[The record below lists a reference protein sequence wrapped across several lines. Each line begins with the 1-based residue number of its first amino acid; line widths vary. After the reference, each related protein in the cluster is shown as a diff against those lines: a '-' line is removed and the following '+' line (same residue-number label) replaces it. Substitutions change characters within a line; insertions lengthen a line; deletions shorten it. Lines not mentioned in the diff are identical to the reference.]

1 MRYDSIEKFNP
12 PPPQRTMNMRKH
24 TLLLFLLLMAM
35 PVLAENRS
43 FRQAREIAERHAAKN
58 GAHIG
63 QQSVKRAKVL
73 NKQQSTTSSRGYYV
87 FPHDGNCGYTIVSG
101 DDRMPEIVGYS
112 TTDTYSEENM
122 PDGMKHLMQAYEAM
136 ATALANGD
144 AKVERCLAEKEALA
158 ADSTYRQPRVEPLLA
173 DIAWGQT
180 EPYNNL
186 CPMYDGQR
194 RTVTGCVAT
203 AMAQLMMYYKYPQTL
218 KSDIP
223 AYQTSSY
230 QLDMPSVSAGERY
243 DWDNMLPQY
252 SGSAYTAAQA
262 NAVAKLMYHCG
273 LSAKADYGPS
283 TGTNCTPDVLVK
295 YWGYDPDVIK
305 QLYRENFSLR
315 RWTYILDAELRASR
329 PVLYGG
335 VSTTSGGHAFLCD
348 GTDGDG
354 LYHINWGWNGWSNG
368 YFDITILNSD
378 YSGTESTTAPAD
390 GFNYSCDMIVGI
402 MPDNGVADA
411 PLIETPLLKARENEG
426 VGCELLTT
434 ERADTSG
441 SFRLSIAAEFVNE
454 EKTAF
459 DGYAGVGLKDE
470 SGIYLPLSTSK
481 IYLEGM
487 MEDGSCYIE
496 PLTFEIDYSF
506 PKGRTRIYQIYSTD
520 GNTWQQCGNYGKLC
534 YNFYGKLFYEFD
546 ATDTT
551 LRMAEDTLSA
561 SLASVDEFVEGYD
574 ASFNLTTSTTAC
586 SEQMVMLYV
595 YGSQTPDKPS
605 EYAQSLYVNIP
616 AKGHVTRRFALRPP
630 SAGDLYVWVCDKDGR
645 ELVSAQKFEV
655 AESQAPILTLASK
668 HVNTTAGDLETEN
681 AYLWGYRTA
690 VPRVNA
696 DKAVLTYNVR
706 NDGGLCYANARLTS
720 AAFNSST
727 PDGVYSSQSKRV
739 KLSGNGAVT
748 TLTFTLP
755 LADYEDMRSLRCY
768 LTLYNSSVSAEIMD
782 LDVSEIPEVKYYM
795 VDNPNRYWIQRGSAL
810 LFYIAGAP
818 VGVHHIQASGNSL
831 TVQGGHGCMVLMSEM
846 PRKVG
851 IYNLQGQC
859 VKYVAVE
866 AGQQQNISLPSG
878 IYVVEGK
885 KVIVY

>member
-1 MRYDSIEKFNP
+1 
-12 PPPQRTMNMRKH
+12 MNMRKH

-63 QQSVKRAKVL
+63 LQSVKRAKVL

-144 AKVERCLAEKEALA
+144 AKAERCLAEKEALA

-186 CPMYDGQR
+186 CPMYDDQR

-203 AMAQLMMYYKYPQTL
+203 AMAQLMMYYQYPQTL

-223 AYQTSSY
+223 AYKTDSY
-230 QLDMPSVSAGERY
+230 QLDMPLVSAGERY

-273 LSAKADYGPS
+273 LSAKADHGPS
-283 TGTNCTPDVLVK
+283 TGAWCTPYVLVK

-305 QLYRENFSLR
+305 HLYREKFSLR
-315 RWTYILDAELRASR
+315 EWTAILDAELQASR
-329 PVLYGG
+329 PVYYTGC
-335 VSTTSGGHAFLCD
+335 STTSGGHAFLCD
-348 GTDGDG
+348 GADGNG
-354 LYHINWGWNGWSNG
+354 LYHINWGWSGWSNG
-368 YFDITILNSD
+368 YFDITVLNSD
-378 YSGTESTTAPAD
+378 YSGAESATAPAD
-390 GFNYSCDMIVGI
+390 GYNNTCKMIVGI

-411 PLIETPLLKARENEG
+411 PLIVTPLLTADENEW
-426 VGCELLTT
+426 VGCDLLTA
-434 ERADTSG
+434 ERADANGT
-441 SFRLSIAAEFVNE
+441 FRISIAAEFGNC

-481 IYLEGM
+481 IYLGGM
-487 MEDGSCYIE
+487 GEYGSYYSE
-496 PLTFEIDYSF
+496 PLRFKIDYSF
-506 PKGRTRIYQIYSTD
+506 PEGRTRIYQIYSTD
-520 GNTWQQCGNYGKLC
+520 GETWQQCGNSDKLC
-534 YNFYGKLFYEFD
+534 YEFD

-551 LRMAEDTLSA
+551 LRMVEDTLSA
-561 SLASVDEFVEGYD
+561 SLASVDEFVEGYG
-574 ASFNLTTSTTAC
+574 ASFNLTASTTAC
-586 SEQMVMLYV
+586 SEQNVMLYV
-595 YGSQTPDKPS
+595 YGSQTPEKPS

-616 AKGHVTRRFALRPP
+616 AKGHVIRRFALRPP
-630 SAGDLYVWVCDKDGR
+630 SAGDLYVWVCDEDGR

-655 AESQAPILTLASK
+655 AENQTPMLTLASK

-696 DKAVLTYNVR
+696 DEAVLTYNVR
-706 NDGGLCYANARLTS
+706 NDGGLCYANACLMS
-720 AAFNSST
+720 FAFNSST
-727 PDGVYSSQSKRV
+727 PDGVFSSQSKRV

-748 TLTFTLP
+748 TLTFTQP
-755 LADYEDMRSLRCY
+755 LADYEDLRSLSCD
-768 LTLYNSSVSAEIMD
+768 LTLYDSSESTEIMDLD
-782 LDVSEIPEVKYYM
+782 LDVSEIPEVKYYI
-795 VDNPNRYWIQRGSAL
+795 VDNSNRYWVQRGSTL
-810 LFYIAGAP
+810 IFYIAGAP
-818 VGVHHIQASGNSL
+818 VGVHHIQVSGNSL
-831 TVQGGHGCMVLMSEM
+831 TVQGGPGCMTLMSEM
-846 PRKVG
+846 PRQVG

-859 VKYVAVE
+859 IKYVAVE

>member
-1 MRYDSIEKFNP
+1 
-12 PPPQRTMNMRKH
+12 MRKH

-158 ADSTYRQPRVEPLLA
+158 ADSTYRQPRVAPLLA
-173 DIAWGQT
+173 DIVWGQT

-186 CPMYDGQR
+186 CPMYDDQR
-194 RTVTGCVAT
+194 RTLNGCVPT
-203 AMAQLMMYYKYPQTL
+203 AMAQLMMYYQYPQTL

-230 QLDMPSVSAGERY
+230 QLNMPSVAAGERY

-252 SGSAYTAAQA
+252 SGSAYTAEQA

-273 LSAKADYGPS
+273 LSVEADYGPS
-283 TGTNCTPDVLVK
+283 STSALCTPNVLVK

-305 QLYRENFSLR
+305 FLYRKNFSLR
-315 RWTYILDAELRASR
+315 EWTAILDAELQASR
-329 PVLYGG
+329 PVYYSGF
-335 VSTTSGGHAFLCD
+335 STTSGGHAFLCD
-348 GTDGDG
+348 GADGDG
-354 LYHINWGWNGWSNG
+354 LYHINWGWSGWSNG
-368 YFDITILNSD
+368 YFDITVLNSD
-378 YSGTESTTAPAD
+378 YSGTESATAPAD
-390 GFNYSCDMIVGI
+390 GYNYSCNMIVGI

-411 PLIETPLLKARENEG
+411 PLIVTPLLTAIENEE

-441 SFRLSIAAEFVNE
+441 SFKLRINAEFGNVE
-454 EKTAF
+454 ETAF
-459 DGYAGVGLKDE
+459 EGYAGVCLEDE
-470 SGIYLPLSTSK
+470 KGTCTLMDARE

-487 MEDGSCYIE
+487 EENGGYYFW

-506 PKGRTRIYQIYSTD
+506 PTGRSRIYQIYSTD
-520 GNTWQQCGNYGKLC
+520 GETWQQCGNS
-534 YNFYGKLFYEFD
+534 GKLFYEFD

-551 LRMAEDTLSA
+551 LRMVEDTLSA

-586 SEQMVMLYV
+586 REQNVMLYV

-605 EYAQSLYVNIP
+605 ECAQTLYVNIP

-630 SAGDLYVWVCDKDGR
+630 SAGDLYVWVCDEDGH
-645 ELVSAQKFEV
+645 ELVSAQKFVV

-668 HVNTTAGDLETEN
+668 HVNTTAGDLETKN

-696 DKAVLTYNVR
+696 DEAVLTYNVR

-782 LDVSEIPEVKYYM
+782 LAVSEIPEVKYYM
-795 VDNPNRYWIQRGSAL
+795 VDNPNRYWIQRSSSL
-810 LFYIAGAP
+810 IFYIAGAP
-818 VGVHHIQASGNSL
+818 VGVHHIQVSGNSL
-831 TVQGGHGCMVLMSEM
+831 TLQGGHGCMTLMSEM
-846 PRKVG
+846 PRLVG

-859 VKYVAVE
+859 IKYVAVE

>member
-1 MRYDSIEKFNP
+1 
-12 PPPQRTMNMRKH
+12 MNMRKH

-63 QQSVKRAKVL
+63 LQSVKRAKVL

-136 ATALANGD
+136 ATALAKGD
-144 AKVERCLAEKEALA
+144 AKAERCLAEKEALA
-158 ADSTYRQPRVEPLLA
+158 ADSTYRQPRVAPLLA
-173 DIAWGQT
+173 DVAWGQSK
-180 EPYNNL
+180 PYNNL

-223 AYQTSSY
+223 AYQTKSY

-252 SGSAYTAAQA
+252 SGSAYTAEQA

-273 LSAKADYGPS
+273 LSFEADYGPS
-283 TGTNCTPDVLVK
+283 STSAWCRPNVLVK
-295 YWGYDPDVIK
+295 YWGYDPDVIRP
-305 QLYRENFSLR
+305 LYREKFSLR
-315 RWTYILDAELRASR
+315 EWTAILDAELQALR
-329 PVLYGG
+329 PVYYRGC
-335 VSTTSGGHAFLCD
+335 STTSGSHAFLCD
-348 GTDGDG
+348 GADGNG
-354 LYHINWGWNGWSNG
+354 LYHINWGWSGWSNG
-368 YFDITILNSD
+368 YFDITVLNSD
-378 YSGTESTTAPAD
+378 YSGAESATAPAD
-390 GFNYSCDMIVGI
+390 GFNYTCSMIVGI

-411 PLIETPLLKARENEG
+411 PLIVTPLLTAAKNEW
-426 VGCELLTT
+426 VGCDLLTT
-434 ERADTSG
+434 ERADANW
-441 SFRLSIAAEFVNE
+441 SFRLSIAAEFANYE
-454 EKTAF
+454 RTAF

-481 IYLEGM
+481 IYLEGR
-487 MEDGSCYIE
+487 EENGSYYA

-520 GNTWQQCGNYGKLC
+520 GNTWQQCGNS
-534 YNFYGKLFYEFD
+534 GKLFYEFD

-551 LRMAEDTLSA
+551 LRMVEDTLAA

-574 ASFNLTTSTTAC
+574 ASFNLTASTTAC
-586 SEQMVMLYV
+586 SEQNVMLYV
-595 YGSQTPDKPS
+595 YGGQTPDKPS
-605 EYAQSLYVNIP
+605 EYAQCLYVNIP

-630 SAGDLYVWVCDKDGR
+630 SAGDLYVWVCDEDGR

-668 HVNTTAGDLETEN
+668 HVNTTVGDLETEN
-681 AYLWGYRTA
+681 AYLWGYRAA

-696 DKAVLTYNVR
+696 DEAVLTYNVR

-720 AAFNSST
+720 VAFNSST
-727 PDGVYSSQSKRV
+727 PGGVYSSQSKRV

-755 LADYEDMRSLRCY
+755 LADYEDLRSRRCY
-768 LTLYNSSVSAEIMD
+768 LTLYNSSESAEIMD

-795 VDNPNRYWIQRGSAL
+795 VDNPNRYWVQRSSAL
-810 LFYIAGAP
+810 IFYIAGTP
-818 VGVHHIQASGNSL
+818 VGVHHIHASGNSL
-831 TVQGGHGCMVLMSEM
+831 TVQGGHGCMMLMSEM
-846 PRKVG
+846 PRQVG

-859 VKYVAVE
+859 VKHVAVE

>member
-1 MRYDSIEKFNP
+1 MR
-12 PPPQRTMNMRKH
+12 TH

-43 FRQAREIAERHAAKN
+43 FRQAREIAEKHAAKN

-63 QQSVKRAKVL
+63 LQSVKRAKVL

-122 PDGMKHLMQAYEAM
+122 PDGMKYLMQAYEAM

-144 AKVERCLAEKEALA
+144 AKAERCLAEKEALA
-158 ADSTYRQPRVEPLLA
+158 ADSTYRQPRVAPLLA

-186 CPMYDGQR
+186 CPMYDDQR
-194 RTVTGCVAT
+194 RTLNGCVPT
-203 AMAQLMMYYKYPQTL
+203 AMAQLMMYYQYPQTL
-218 KSDIP
+218 QSDIP
-223 AYQTSSY
+223 AYQTQSY
-230 QLDMPSVSAGERY
+230 QLNMPSVSAGERY

-273 LSAKADYGPS
+273 LSVKADYGPS
-283 TGTNCTPDVLVK
+283 STSALCTPSVLVK

-305 QLYRENFSLR
+305 LLYRENFSLR
-315 RWTYILDAELRASR
+315 EWTAILDAELQASR
-329 PVLYGG
+329 PVYYSG
-335 VSTTSGGHAFLCD
+335 VPFTSVGHAFLCD
-348 GTDGDG
+348 GADGDG
-354 LYHINWGWNGWSNG
+354 LYHINWGWSGWSNG
-368 YFDITILNSD
+368 YFDITVLNSD
-378 YSGTESTTAPAD
+378 YSGTESATAPAD
-390 GFNYSCDMIVGI
+390 GYNYSCNMIVGI

-411 PLIETPLLKARENEG
+411 PLIVTPLLTAIENEE

-441 SFRLSIAAEFVNE
+441 SFKLRINAEFGNVE
-454 EKTAF
+454 ETAF
-459 DGYAGVGLKDE
+459 EGYAGVCLEDE
-470 SGIYLPLSTSK
+470 KGTCTLLDARE

-487 MEDGSCYIE
+487 EENGGYYFW

-506 PKGRTRIYQIYSTD
+506 PTGRSRIYQIYSTD
-520 GNTWQQCGNYGKLC
+520 GETWQQCGNS
-534 YNFYGKLFYEFD
+534 GKLFYEFD

-551 LRMAEDTLSA
+551 LRMVEDTLSA

-586 SEQMVMLYV
+586 REQNVMLYV

-605 EYAQSLYVNIP
+605 ECAQTLYVNIP

-630 SAGDLYVWVCDKDGR
+630 SAGYLYVWVCDKDGR

-655 AESQAPILTLASK
+655 AESQTPILTLASK
-668 HVNTTAGDLETEN
+668 HVNTTAGDLETKN

-706 NDGGLCYANARLTS
+706 NDGGLCYANARLIS
-720 AAFNSST
+720 VAFNSST
-727 PDGVYSSQSKRV
+727 PDGVYSSKSKRV

-755 LADYEDMRSLRCY
+755 LADYEDLRSLRCY
-768 LTLYNSSVSAEIMD
+768 LTLYNSSESSEIMD

-795 VDNPNRYWIQRGSAL
+795 IDSPNRYWIQRGPAL
-810 LFYIAGAP
+810 IFYIAGAP
-818 VGVHHIQASGNSL
+818 VGVHHIQTSGNSL

-859 VKYVAVE
+859 VKYVAVG

>member
-1 MRYDSIEKFNP
+1 
-12 PPPQRTMNMRKH
+12 MNMRKH

-63 QQSVKRAKVL
+63 LQSVKRAKVL

-144 AKVERCLAEKEALA
+144 AKAERCLAEKEALA
-158 ADSTYRQPRVEPLLA
+158 ADSTYRQPRVAPLLA
-173 DIAWGQT
+173 DVAWGQS

-223 AYQTSSY
+223 AYQTKSY

-252 SGSAYTAAQA
+252 SGSAYTAEQA

-273 LSAKADYGPS
+273 LSFEADYGPS
-283 TGTNCTPDVLVK
+283 STSAWCRPNVLVK
-295 YWGYDPDVIK
+295 YWGYDPDVIRP
-305 QLYRENFSLR
+305 LYREKFSLR
-315 RWTYILDAELRASR
+315 EWTAILDAELQALR
-329 PVLYGG
+329 PVYYRGC
-335 VSTTSGGHAFLCD
+335 STTSGSHAFLCD
-348 GTDGDG
+348 GADGNG
-354 LYHINWGWNGWSNG
+354 LYHINWGWSGWSNG
-368 YFDITILNSD
+368 YFDITVLNSD
-378 YSGTESTTAPAD
+378 YSGAESATAPAD
-390 GFNYSCDMIVGI
+390 GFNYTCSMIVGI

-411 PLIETPLLKARENEG
+411 PLIVTPLLTAAKNEW
-426 VGCELLTT
+426 VGCDLLTT
-434 ERADTSG
+434 ERADANW
-441 SFRLSIAAEFVNE
+441 SFRLSIAAEFANYE
-454 EKTAF
+454 RTAF

-481 IYLEGM
+481 IYLGGM
-487 MEDGSCYIE
+487 GENGSYYSE
-496 PLTFEIDYSF
+496 PLRFKINYSF
-506 PKGRTRIYQIYSTD
+506 PEGRTRIYQIYSTD
-520 GNTWQQCGNYGKLC
+520 GNTWQQCGNSD
-534 YNFYGKLFYEFD
+534 KLFYEFD

-551 LRMAEDTLSA
+551 LRMVEDTLAA
-561 SLASVDEFVEGYD
+561 SLASVDEFVEGYG
-574 ASFNLTTSTTAC
+574 ASFNLTASTTAC
-586 SEQMVMLYV
+586 REQNVMLYV

-605 EYAQSLYVNIP
+605 ECAQPLYVNIP

-630 SAGDLYVWVCDKDGR
+630 SAGDLYVWVCDEDGR

-655 AESQAPILTLASK
+655 AESQTPMLTLASK

-696 DKAVLTYNVR
+696 DKAVLAYNVR
-706 NDGGLCYANARLTS
+706 NDGGLCYANACLTS
-720 AAFNSST
+720 FAFNSST
-727 PDGVYSSQSKRV
+727 PDGVFSSQSKRV

-755 LADYEDMRSLRCY
+755 LADYEDLRSLSCD
-768 LTLYNSSVSAEIMD
+768 LTLYDSSESTEIMDLD
-782 LDVSEIPEVKYYM
+782 LDVSEIPEVKYYI
-795 VDNPNRYWIQRGSAL
+795 VDNSNRYWVQRGSTL
-810 LFYIAGAP
+810 IFYIAGAP
-818 VGVHHIQASGNSL
+818 VGVHHIQVSGNSL
-831 TVQGGHGCMVLMSEM
+831 TVQGGHGCMMLMSEM
-846 PRKVG
+846 PRQVG

-859 VKYVAVE
+859 IKHVAVE

>member
-1 MRYDSIEKFNP
+1 
-12 PPPQRTMNMRKH
+12 MNMRKH

-63 QQSVKRAKVL
+63 LQSVKRAKVL

-136 ATALANGD
+136 AAALANGD
-144 AKVERCLAEKEALA
+144 AKAERCLAEKEALA
-158 ADSTYRQPRVEPLLA
+158 ADSTYRQPRVAPLLA
-173 DIAWGQT
+173 DVAWGQT

-203 AMAQLMMYYKYPQTL
+203 AMAQLMMYYQYPQTL

-230 QLDMPSVSAGERY
+230 QLNMPLVSAGERY

-273 LSAKADYGPS
+273 LSAKADHGPS
-283 TGTNCTPDVLVK
+283 TGAWCTPYVLVK

-305 QLYRENFSLR
+305 HLYREKFSLR
-315 RWTYILDAELRASR
+315 EWTAILDAELQASR
-329 PVLYGG
+329 PVYYTGC
-335 VSTTSGGHAFLCD
+335 STTSGGHAFLCD
-348 GTDGDG
+348 GADGNG
-354 LYHINWGWNGWSNG
+354 LYHINWGWSGWNNG
-368 YFDITILNSD
+368 YFDITVLNSD
-378 YSGTESTTAPAD
+378 YSGAESATAPAD
-390 GFNYSCDMIVGI
+390 GYNYTCKMIVGI

-411 PLIETPLLKARENEG
+411 PLIVTPLLTADENEW
-426 VGCELLTT
+426 VGCDLLTT
-434 ERADTSG
+434 ERADANGT
-441 SFRLSIAAEFVNE
+441 FRLSIAAEFGNY

-481 IYLEGM
+481 IYLGGM
-487 MEDGSCYIE
+487 GEYGSYYSE
-496 PLTFEIDYSF
+496 PLRFKIDYSF
-506 PKGRTRIYQIYSTD
+506 PEGRTRIYQIYSTD
-520 GNTWQQCGNYGKLC
+520 GETWQQCGNSDKLC
-534 YNFYGKLFYEFD
+534 YEFD

-551 LRMAEDTLSA
+551 LRMVEDTLSA
-561 SLASVDEFVEGYD
+561 SLASVDEFVEGYG
-574 ASFNLTTSTTAC
+574 ASFNLTASTTAC
-586 SEQMVMLYV
+586 SEQDVMLYV
-595 YGSQTPDKPS
+595 YGSQTPEKPS

-630 SAGDLYVWVCDKDGR
+630 SAGDLYVWVCDEDGR

-655 AESQAPILTLASK
+655 AESQTPMLTLASK

-696 DKAVLTYNVR
+696 DKAVLAYNVR
-706 NDGGLCYANARLTS
+706 NDGGLCYANALLAS
-720 AAFNSST
+720 FAFNSST
-727 PDGVYSSQSKRV
+727 PDGVFSSQSKRV

-755 LADYEDMRSLRCY
+755 LADYEDLRSLSCD
-768 LTLYNSSVSAEIMD
+768 LTLYDSSESTEIMD
-782 LDVSEIPEVKYYM
+782 LDVSEIEIPEVKYYI
-795 VDNPNRYWIQRGSAL
+795 VDNSNRYWVQRGSTL
-810 LFYIAGAP
+810 IFYIAGAP
-818 VGVHHIQASGNSL
+818 VGVHHIQVSGNSL
-831 TVQGGHGCMVLMSEM
+831 TVQGGPGCVALMSEM
-846 PRKVG
+846 PRQVG

-859 VKYVAVE
+859 IKYVAVE
-866 AGQQQNISLPSG
+866 AGQQQDISLPSG

>member
-1 MRYDSIEKFNP
+1 
-12 PPPQRTMNMRKH
+12 MNMRKH

-63 QQSVKRAKVL
+63 QQSVKRAKAL
-73 NKQQSTTSSRGYYV
+73 NKQQSTTNSRGYYV

-122 PDGMKHLMQAYEAM
+122 PDGMKHLMQVYEAM

-144 AKVERCLAEKEALA
+144 AKVERCLAEKKALA
-158 ADSTYRQPRVEPLLA
+158 ADSTYQQPRVAPLLA
-173 DIAWGQT
+173 DVAWNQT

-186 CPMYDGQR
+186 CPMYDDQR
-194 RTVTGCVAT
+194 RTLNGCVPT
-203 AMAQLMMYYKYPQTL
+203 AMAQLMMYYQYPQTL
-218 KSDIP
+218 QSDIP
-223 AYQTSSY
+223 AYQTQSY
-230 QLDMPSVSAGERY
+230 QLNMPSVSAGERY

-273 LSAKADYGPS
+273 LSVKADYGPS
-283 TGTNCTPDVLVK
+283 STSALCTPNVLVK

-305 QLYRENFSLR
+305 FLFRENFSLR
-315 RWTYILDAELRASR
+315 EWTAILDAELQASR
-329 PVLYGG
+329 PVYYSG
-335 VSTTSGGHAFLCD
+335 VPFTSVGHAFLCD
-348 GTDGDG
+348 GADGDG
-354 LYHINWGWNGWSNG
+354 LYHINWGWSGWSNG
-368 YFDITILNSD
+368 YFDITVLNSD
-378 YSGTESTTAPAD
+378 YSGTESATAPAD
-390 GFNYSCDMIVGI
+390 GYNYTCNMIVGI

-411 PLIETPLLKARENEG
+411 PLIVTPLLTAIENEE

-441 SFRLSIAAEFVNE
+441 SFKLRINAEFGNVE
-454 EKTAF
+454 ETAF
-459 DGYAGVGLKDE
+459 EGYAGVCLEDE
-470 SGIYLPLSTSK
+470 KGTCTLLDARE

-487 MEDGSCYIE
+487 EENGGYYLW

-506 PKGRTRIYQIYSTD
+506 PTGRSRIYQIYSTD
-520 GNTWQQCGNYGKLC
+520 GETWQQCGNS
-534 YNFYGKLFYEFD
+534 GKLFYEFD

-551 LRMAEDTLSA
+551 LRMVEDTLSA

-586 SEQMVMLYV
+586 REQNVMLYV

-605 EYAQSLYVNIP
+605 ECAQTLYVNIP

-630 SAGDLYVWVCDKDGR
+630 SAGDLYVWVCDEDGH
-645 ELVSAQKFEV
+645 ELVSAQKFVV

-668 HVNTTAGDLETEN
+668 HVNTTAGDLETKN

-727 PDGVYSSQSKRV
+727 PDGVFSSQSKRV

-795 VDNPNRYWIQRGSAL
+795 VDIPNQYWIQRGPAL
-810 LFYIAGAP
+810 IFYIAGNP
-818 VGVHHIQASGNSL
+818 VGVHHIQTSGNSL
-831 TVQGGHGCMVLMSEM
+831 TVQGGHGCMTLMSEM
-846 PRKVG
+846 PQQVG

-866 AGQQQNISLPSG
+866 AGQQQNINLPSG

>member
-1 MRYDSIEKFNP
+1 
-12 PPPQRTMNMRKH
+12 MNMRKH

-144 AKVERCLAEKEALA
+144 AKAERCLAEKEALA
-158 ADSTYRQPRVEPLLA
+158 ADSTYRQPRVAPLLA
-173 DIAWGQT
+173 DVVWGQT

-186 CPMYDGQR
+186 CPMYDAQR
-194 RTVTGCVAT
+194 RTLNGCVPT
-203 AMAQLMMYYKYPQTL
+203 AMAQLMMYYQYPQTL
-218 KSDIP
+218 QSDIP
-223 AYQTSSY
+223 AYQTQSY
-230 QLDMPSVSAGERY
+230 QLNMPSVSAGERY
-243 DWDNMLPQY
+243 DWNNMLPQY

-273 LSAKADYGPS
+273 LSVKADYGPS
-283 TGTNCTPDVLVK
+283 STSALCTPSVLVK

-305 QLYRENFSLR
+305 LLYRENFSLR
-315 RWTYILDAELRASR
+315 EWTAILDAELQASR
-329 PVLYGG
+329 PVYYSG
-335 VSTTSGGHAFLCD
+335 VPFTSVGHAFLCD
-348 GTDGDG
+348 GADGDG
-354 LYHINWGWNGWSNG
+354 LYHINWGWSGWSNG
-368 YFDITILNSD
+368 YFDITVLNSD
-378 YSGTESTTAPAD
+378 YSGTESATAPAD
-390 GFNYSCDMIVGI
+390 GYNYSCNMIVGI

-411 PLIETPLLKARENEG
+411 PLIVTPLLTAIENEE

-441 SFRLSIAAEFVNE
+441 SFKLRINAEFGNVE
-454 EKTAF
+454 ETAF
-459 DGYAGVGLKDE
+459 EGYAGVCLEDE
-470 SGIYLPLSTSK
+470 KGTCTLLDARE

-487 MEDGSCYIE
+487 EENGGYYFW

-506 PKGRTRIYQIYSTD
+506 PTGRSRIYQIYSTD
-520 GNTWQQCGNYGKLC
+520 GETWQQCGNS
-534 YNFYGKLFYEFD
+534 GKLFYEFD

-551 LRMAEDTLSA
+551 LRMVEDTLSA

-586 SEQMVMLYV
+586 REQNVMLYV

-605 EYAQSLYVNIP
+605 ECAQTLYVNIP
-616 AKGHVTRRFALRPP
+616 AKGHVARRFALRPP

-668 HVNTTAGDLETEN
+668 HVNTTAGDLETKN

-696 DKAVLTYNVR
+696 DEAVLTYNVR

-720 AAFNSST
+720 TAFNSST

-795 VDNPNRYWIQRGSAL
+795 VDIPNRYWLQKSSGFM
-810 LFYIAGAP
+810 FYIAGAP
-818 VGVHHIQASGNSL
+818 VGVHHIQVKDNGL
-831 TVQGGHGCMVLMSEM
+831 TVQGGHGCMMLMSEM

-859 VKYVAVE
+859 IKHVAVE

>member
-1 MRYDSIEKFNP
+1 
-12 PPPQRTMNMRKH
+12 MNMRKH

-63 QQSVKRAKVL
+63 LQSVKRAKVL

-144 AKVERCLAEKEALA
+144 AKAERCLAEKEALA
-158 ADSTYRQPRVEPLLA
+158 ADSTYRQPRVAPLLA
-173 DIAWGQT
+173 DVAWGQS

-223 AYQTSSY
+223 AYQTKSY

-273 LSAKADYGPS
+273 LSFEADYGPS
-283 TGTNCTPDVLVK
+283 TSAWCRPNVLVK
-295 YWGYDPDVIK
+295 YWGYDPDVIRP
-305 QLYRENFSLR
+305 LYRENFSLR
-315 RWTYILDAELRASR
+315 EWTAILDAELQALR
-329 PVLYGG
+329 PVYYRGC
-335 VSTTSGGHAFLCD
+335 STTSGSHAFLCD
-348 GTDGDG
+348 GADGNG
-354 LYHINWGWNGWSNG
+354 LYHINWGWSGWSNG
-368 YFDITILNSD
+368 YFDITVLNSD
-378 YSGTESTTAPAD
+378 YSGAESATAPAD
-390 GFNYSCDMIVGI
+390 GFNYTCSMIVGI

-411 PLIETPLLKARENEG
+411 PLIVTPLLTADKNEW
-426 VGCELLTT
+426 VGCDLLTT
-434 ERADTSG
+434 ERADANW
-441 SFRLSIAAEFVNE
+441 SFRLSIAAEFANYE
-454 EKTAF
+454 RTAF

-481 IYLEGM
+481 IYLGGM
-487 MEDGSCYIE
+487 GENGSYYSE
-496 PLTFEIDYSF
+496 PLRFKINYSF
-506 PKGRTRIYQIYSTD
+506 PEGRTRIYQIYSTD
-520 GNTWQQCGNYGKLC
+520 GNTWQQCGNSD
-534 YNFYGKLFYEFD
+534 KLFYEFD

-551 LRMAEDTLSA
+551 LRMVEDTLAA
-561 SLASVDEFVEGYD
+561 SLASVDEFVEGCD
-574 ASFNLTTSTTAC
+574 ASFNLTAGTTAC
-586 SEQMVMLYV
+586 REQMVMLYV

-605 EYAQSLYVNIP
+605 ECAHPLYVNIP

-630 SAGDLYVWVCDKDGR
+630 SAGDLYVWVCDEDGR

-655 AESQAPILTLASK
+655 AESQTPILTLASK

-706 NDGGLCYANARLTS
+706 NDGGLCYANALLVS
-720 AAFNSST
+720 VAFNSST
-727 PDGVYSSQSKRV
+727 PDGVISSQSKRV

-755 LADYEDMRSLRCY
+755 LADYEDLRSLSCY
-768 LTLYNSSVSAEIMD
+768 LTLYNSSESAEIMD

-795 VDNPNRYWIQRGSAL
+795 VDSPNWYWLQKSSDFM
-810 LFYIAGAP
+810 FYIAGAP
-818 VGVHHIQASGNSL
+818 VGVHHIQVKDNGL
-831 TVQGGHGCMVLMSEM
+831 TVQGGHGCMMLMSEM
-846 PRKVG
+846 PRQVG

-859 VKYVAVE
+859 IKYVAVE

>member
-1 MRYDSIEKFNP
+1 
-12 PPPQRTMNMRKH
+12 MNMRKH

-58 GAHIG
+58 GVHIG
-63 QQSVKRAKVL
+63 LQSVKRAKVL

-144 AKVERCLAEKEALA
+144 AKAERCLAEKEALA
-158 ADSTYRQPRVEPLLA
+158 ADSTYRQPRVAPLLA

-230 QLDMPSVSAGERY
+230 QLDMPLVSAGERY

-273 LSAKADYGPS
+273 LSAKADHGPS
-283 TGTNCTPDVLVK
+283 TGAWCTPYVLVK

-305 QLYRENFSLR
+305 HLYREKFSLR
-315 RWTYILDAELRASR
+315 EWTAILDAELQASR
-329 PVLYGG
+329 PVYYTGC
-335 VSTTSGGHAFLCD
+335 STTSGGHAFLCD
-348 GTDGDG
+348 GADGNG
-354 LYHINWGWNGWSNG
+354 LYHINWGWSGWNNG
-368 YFDITILNSD
+368 YFDITVLNSD
-378 YSGTESTTAPAD
+378 YSGAESATAPAD
-390 GFNYSCDMIVGI
+390 GYNYTCKMIVGI

-411 PLIETPLLKARENEG
+411 PLIVTPLLTADENEW
-426 VGCELLTT
+426 VGCDLLTT
-434 ERADTSG
+434 ERADANGT
-441 SFRLSIAAEFVNE
+441 FRLSIAAEFGNY

-481 IYLEGM
+481 IYLGGM
-487 MEDGSCYIE
+487 GEYGSYYSE
-496 PLTFEIDYSF
+496 PLRFKIDYSF
-506 PKGRTRIYQIYSTD
+506 PEGRTRIYQIYSTD
-520 GNTWQQCGNYGKLC
+520 GETWQQCGNSDKLC
-534 YNFYGKLFYEFD
+534 YEFD

-551 LRMAEDTLSA
+551 LRMVEDTLSA
-561 SLASVDEFVEGYD
+561 SLASVDEFVEGYG
-574 ASFNLTTSTTAC
+574 ASFNLTASTTAC
-586 SEQMVMLYV
+586 SEQDVMLYV
-595 YGSQTPDKPS
+595 YGSQTPEKPS
-605 EYAQSLYVNIP
+605 EYAQSLHVNIP

-630 SAGDLYVWVCDKDGR
+630 SAGDLYVWVCDEDGR

-655 AESQAPILTLASK
+655 AESQTPILTLASK

-706 NDGGLCYANARLTS
+706 NDGGLCYANARLMS
-720 AAFNSST
+720 VAFNSST

-755 LADYEDMRSLRCY
+755 LADYEDMRSLSCG
-768 LTLYNSSVSAEIMD
+768 LTLYNSSESAEIMD
-782 LDVSEIPEVKYYM
+782 LDVSEIPKVKYYM
-795 VDNPNRYWIQRGSAL
+795 VDNPNRYWLQNSSGFM
-810 LFYIAGAP
+810 FYIAGAP
-818 VGVHHIQASGNSL
+818 VGVHHIQVKDNGL
-831 TVQGGHGCMVLMSEM
+831 TVQGGHGCMMLMSEM

-859 VKYVAVE
+859 IQYVAVE
-866 AGQQQNISLPSG
+866 AGQQQNINLPSG

>member
-1 MRYDSIEKFNP
+1 
-12 PPPQRTMNMRKH
+12 
-24 TLLLFLLLMAM
+24 
-35 PVLAENRS
+35 
-43 FRQAREIAERHAAKN
+43 
-58 GAHIG
+58 
-63 QQSVKRAKVL
+63 
-73 NKQQSTTSSRGYYV
+73 
-87 FPHDGNCGYTIVSG
+87 
-101 DDRMPEIVGYS
+101 
-112 TTDTYSEENM
+112 
-122 PDGMKHLMQAYEAM
+122 
-136 ATALANGD
+136 
-144 AKVERCLAEKEALA
+144 
-158 ADSTYRQPRVEPLLA
+158 
-173 DIAWGQT
+173 
-180 EPYNNL
+180 
-186 CPMYDGQR
+186 
-194 RTVTGCVAT
+194 
-203 AMAQLMMYYKYPQTL
+203 
-218 KSDIP
+218 
-223 AYQTSSY
+223 
-230 QLDMPSVSAGERY
+230 MPSVSAGERY

-273 LSAKADYGPS
+273 LSVKADYGPS
-283 TGTNCTPDVLVK
+283 STSALCTPNVLVK

-305 QLYRENFSLR
+305 FLFRENFSLR
-315 RWTYILDAELRASR
+315 EWTAILDAELQASR
-329 PVLYGG
+329 PVYYSG
-335 VSTTSGGHAFLCD
+335 VPFTSVGHAFLCD
-348 GTDGDG
+348 GADGDG
-354 LYHINWGWNGWSNG
+354 LYHINWGWSGWSNG
-368 YFDITILNSD
+368 YFDITVLNSD
-378 YSGTESTTAPAD
+378 YSGTESATAPAD
-390 GFNYSCDMIVGI
+390 GYNYSCNMIVGI

-411 PLIETPLLKARENEG
+411 PLIVTPLLTAIENEE

-441 SFRLSIAAEFVNE
+441 SFKLRINAEFGNVE
-454 EKTAF
+454 ETAF
-459 DGYAGVGLKDE
+459 EGYAGVCLEDE
-470 SGIYLPLSTSK
+470 KGTCTLLDARE

-487 MEDGSCYIE
+487 EENGGYYLW

-506 PKGRTRIYQIYSTD
+506 PTGRSRIYQIYSTD
-520 GNTWQQCGNYGKLC
+520 GETWQQCGNS
-534 YNFYGKLFYEFD
+534 GKLFYEFD

-551 LRMAEDTLSA
+551 LRMVEDTLSA

-586 SEQMVMLYV
+586 REQNVMLYV

-605 EYAQSLYVNIP
+605 ECAQTLYVNIP

-630 SAGDLYVWVCDKDGR
+630 SAGDLYVWVCDEDGH

-681 AYLWGYRTA
+681 AYLWGNRTA
-690 VPRVNA
+690 VPKVNA

-706 NDGGLCYANARLTS
+706 NDGGMCYANARLTS

-768 LTLYNSSVSAEIMD
+768 LTLYNSSESAEIMD
-782 LDVSEIPEVKYYM
+782 LDVSEIPRVKYYM
-795 VDNPNRYWIQRGSAL
+795 VDSPNRYWIQSGSAL
-810 LFYIAGAP
+810 IFYIAGAP
-818 VGVHHIQASGNSL
+818 VGVHHIQVSGNSL
-831 TVQGGHGCMVLMSEM
+831 TVQGGHGCMMLMSEM
-846 PRKVG
+846 PRQVG

-859 VKYVAVE
+859 IKNVAVE

>member
-1 MRYDSIEKFNP
+1 
-12 PPPQRTMNMRKH
+12 MNMRKH

-63 QQSVKRAKVL
+63 LQSVKRAKVL

-136 ATALANGD
+136 AAALANGD
-144 AKVERCLAEKEALA
+144 AKAERCLAEKEALA
-158 ADSTYRQPRVEPLLA
+158 ADSTYRQPRVAPLLA
-173 DIAWGQT
+173 DVVWGQT

-194 RTVTGCVAT
+194 TLNGCVPT
-203 AMAQLMMYYKYPQTL
+203 AMAQLMMYYQYPQTL

-223 AYQTSSY
+223 AYQTILY
-230 QLDMPSVSAGERY
+230 QLNMPSVAAGERY

-252 SGSAYTAAQA
+252 SGSAYTAEQA

-273 LSAKADYGPS
+273 LSAEADYGPS
-283 TGTNCTPDVLVK
+283 STGALCTPYVLVK
-295 YWGYDPDVIK
+295 YWGYDPDVIMF
-305 QLYRENFSLR
+305 LDRENFSLR
-315 RWTYILDAELRASR
+315 EWTAILDAELQASR
-329 PVLYGG
+329 PVFYIGF
-335 VSTTSGGHAFLCD
+335 STTSGGHAFLCD
-348 GTDGDG
+348 GADGDG
-354 LYHINWGWNGWSNG
+354 LYHINWGWSGWSNG
-368 YFDITILNSD
+368 YFDITVLNSD
-378 YSGTESTTAPAD
+378 YSGAESATAPAD
-390 GFNYSCDMIVGI
+390 GYNYNCGMIVGI

-411 PLIETPLLKARENEG
+411 PLIVTPLLTADKNDW
-426 VGCELLTT
+426 VGCDLLTT
-434 ERADTSG
+434 ERADANG
-441 SFRLSIAAEFVNE
+441 SFRLSIAAEFGNYK
-454 EKTAF
+454 KTAF

-487 MEDGSCYIE
+487 MEDGSYYSE
-496 PLTFEIDYSF
+496 PLIFEIDYSF

-520 GNTWQQCGNYGKLC
+520 GNTWQQCGYSDILC
-534 YNFYGKLFYEFD
+534 YEFD

-586 SEQMVMLYV
+586 REQNVMLYV
-595 YGSQTPDKPS
+595 YGSQTPEKPS

-630 SAGDLYVWVCDKDGR
+630 SAGDLYVWVCDEDGH
-645 ELVSAQKFEV
+645 ELVSAQKFVV

-668 HVNTTAGDLETEN
+668 HVNTTAGDLETKN

-696 DKAVLTYNVR
+696 DEAVLTYNVR

-755 LADYEDMRSLRCY
+755 LADYEDLRSRRCY
-768 LTLYNSSVSAEIMD
+768 LTLYNSSESAEIMD
-782 LDVSEIPEVKYYM
+782 LDVSEIPRVKYYM
-795 VDNPNRYWIQRGSAL
+795 VDSLNRYWIQSGSAL
-810 LFYIAGAP
+810 IFYIAGAP
-818 VGVHHIQASGNSL
+818 VGVHHIQVKDNGL
-831 TVQGGHGCMVLMSEM
+831 TVQGGHGCMMLMSEM

>member
-1 MRYDSIEKFNP
+1 
-12 PPPQRTMNMRKH
+12 MNMRKH

-63 QQSVKRAKVL
+63 LQSVKRAKVL

-144 AKVERCLAEKEALA
+144 TKVERCLAEKEALA
-158 ADSTYRQPRVEPLLA
+158 ADSTYRQPRVAPLLA
-173 DIAWGQT
+173 DIVWGQT

-186 CPMYDGQR
+186 CPMYDDQR
-194 RTVTGCVAT
+194 RTLNGCVPT
-203 AMAQLMMYYKYPQTL
+203 AMAQLMMYYQYPQTL
-218 KSDIP
+218 QSDIP
-223 AYQTSSY
+223 AYQTQSY
-230 QLDMPSVSAGERY
+230 QLNMPSVSAGERY

-283 TGTNCTPDVLVK
+283 STSALCTPNVLVK

-305 QLYRENFSLR
+305 FLFRENFSLR
-315 RWTYILDAELRASR
+315 EWTAILDAELQASR
-329 PVLYGG
+329 PVYYRG
-335 VSTTSGGHAFLCD
+335 VPFTSVGHAFLCD
-348 GTDGDG
+348 GADGDG
-354 LYHINWGWNGWSNG
+354 LYHINWGWSGWSNG
-368 YFDITILNSD
+368 YFDITVLNSD
-378 YSGTESTTAPAD
+378 YSGTESATAPAD
-390 GFNYSCDMIVGI
+390 GYNYSCNMIVGI

-411 PLIETPLLKARENEG
+411 PLIVTPLLTAIENEE

-441 SFRLSIAAEFVNE
+441 SFKLRINAEFGNVE
-454 EKTAF
+454 ETAF
-459 DGYAGVGLKDE
+459 EGYAGVCLEDE
-470 SGIYLPLSTSK
+470 KGTCTLLDARE

-487 MEDGSCYIE
+487 EENGGYYLW

-506 PKGRTRIYQIYSTD
+506 PTGRSRIYQIYSTD
-520 GNTWQQCGNYGKLC
+520 GETWQQCGNS
-534 YNFYGKLFYEFD
+534 GKLFYEFD

-551 LRMAEDTLSA
+551 LRMVEDTLSA

-586 SEQMVMLYV
+586 REQNVMLYV

-605 EYAQSLYVNIP
+605 ECAQTLYVNIP

-630 SAGDLYVWVCDKDGR
+630 SAGDLYVWVCDEDGH
-645 ELVSAQKFEV
+645 ELVSAQKFVV

-668 HVNTTAGDLETEN
+668 HVNTTAGDLETKN

-727 PDGVYSSQSKRV
+727 PDGVFSSQSKRV

-795 VDNPNRYWIQRGSAL
+795 VDIPNQYWIQRGPAL
-810 LFYIAGAP
+810 IFYIAGNP
-818 VGVHHIQASGNSL
+818 VGVHHIQTSGNSL
-831 TVQGGHGCMVLMSEM
+831 TVQGGHGCMTLMSEM
-846 PRKVG
+846 PQQVG

-859 VKYVAVE
+859 IKYVAVE
-866 AGQQQNISLPSG
+866 AGQQQNINLPSG

>member
-1 MRYDSIEKFNP
+1 
-12 PPPQRTMNMRKH
+12 MNMRKH

-63 QQSVKRAKVL
+63 LQSVKRAKVL

-122 PDGMKHLMQAYEAM
+122 PDGMKYLMQAYEAM

-144 AKVERCLAEKEALA
+144 AKAERCLAEKEALA
-158 ADSTYRQPRVEPLLA
+158 ADSTYRQPRVAPLLA
-173 DIAWGQT
+173 DVAWGQS

-230 QLDMPSVSAGERY
+230 QLNMPLVSAGERY

-273 LSAKADYGPS
+273 LSAKADHGPS
-283 TGTNCTPDVLVK
+283 TGAWCTPYVLVK

-305 QLYRENFSLR
+305 HLYREKFSLR
-315 RWTYILDAELRASR
+315 EWTAILDAELQASR
-329 PVLYGG
+329 PVYYTGC
-335 VSTTSGGHAFLCD
+335 STTSGGHAFLCD
-348 GTDGDG
+348 GADGNG
-354 LYHINWGWNGWSNG
+354 LYHINWGWSGWNNG
-368 YFDITILNSD
+368 YFDITVLNSD
-378 YSGTESTTAPAD
+378 YSGAESATAPAD
-390 GFNYSCDMIVGI
+390 GFNYTCKMIVGI

-411 PLIETPLLKARENEG
+411 PLIVTPLLTADENEW
-426 VGCELLTT
+426 VGCDLLTT
-434 ERADTSG
+434 ERADANGT
-441 SFRLSIAAEFVNE
+441 FRLSIAAEFGNY

-481 IYLEGM
+481 IYLGGM
-487 MEDGSCYIE
+487 GEYGSYYSE
-496 PLTFEIDYSF
+496 PLRFKIDYSF
-506 PKGRTRIYQIYSTD
+506 PEGRTRIYQIYSTD
-520 GNTWQQCGNYGKLC
+520 GETWQQCGNSDKLC
-534 YNFYGKLFYEFD
+534 YEFD

-551 LRMAEDTLSA
+551 LRMVEDTLSA
-561 SLASVDEFVEGYD
+561 SLASVDEFVEGYG
-574 ASFNLTTSTTAC
+574 ASFNLTASTTAC
-586 SEQMVMLYV
+586 SEQDVMLYV
-595 YGSQTPDKPS
+595 YGSQTPEKPS
-605 EYAQSLYVNIP
+605 EYAQSLHVNIP

-630 SAGDLYVWVCDKDGR
+630 SAGDLYVWVCDEDGR

-655 AESQAPILTLASK
+655 AESQTPMLTLASK

-696 DKAVLTYNVR
+696 DKAVLAYNVR
-706 NDGGLCYANARLTS
+706 NDGGLCYANALLAS
-720 AAFNSST
+720 FAFNSST
-727 PDGVYSSQSKRV
+727 PDGVFSSQSKRV

-755 LADYEDMRSLRCY
+755 LADYEDLRSLSCD
-768 LTLYNSSVSAEIMD
+768 LTLYDSSESTEIMD
-782 LDVSEIPEVKYYM
+782 LDVSEIEIPEVKYYI
-795 VDNPNRYWIQRGSAL
+795 VDNSNRYWVQRGSTL
-810 LFYIAGAP
+810 IFYIAGAP
-818 VGVHHIQASGNSL
+818 VGVHHIQTSGNSL

-859 VKYVAVE
+859 VKYVAVG

>member
-1 MRYDSIEKFNP
+1 
-12 PPPQRTMNMRKH
+12 MNMRKH

-73 NKQQSTTSSRGYYV
+73 NRQQSTTSSRGYYV

-144 AKVERCLAEKEALA
+144 AKAERCLAEKEALA
-158 ADSTYRQPRVEPLLA
+158 ADSTYRQPRVAPLLA
-173 DIAWGQT
+173 DVAWGQS

-186 CPMYDGQR
+186 CPMYDDQR
-194 RTVTGCVAT
+194 RTLNGCVPT
-203 AMAQLMMYYKYPQTL
+203 AMAQLMMYYQYPQTL

-230 QLDMPSVSAGERY
+230 QLNMPSVAAGERY

-252 SGSAYTAAQA
+252 SGSAYTAEQA

-273 LSAKADYGPS
+273 LSVEADYGPS
-283 TGTNCTPDVLVK
+283 STSALCTPNVLVK

-305 QLYRENFSLR
+305 FLYRKNFSLR
-315 RWTYILDAELRASR
+315 EWTAILDAELQASR
-329 PVLYGG
+329 PVYYSGF
-335 VSTTSGGHAFLCD
+335 STTSGGHAFLCD
-348 GTDGDG
+348 GADGDG
-354 LYHINWGWNGWSNG
+354 LYHINWGWSGWSNG
-368 YFDITILNSD
+368 YFDITVLNSD
-378 YSGTESTTAPAD
+378 YSGTESATAPAD
-390 GFNYSCDMIVGI
+390 GYNYSCNMIVGI

-411 PLIETPLLKARENEG
+411 PLIVTPLLTAIENEE

-441 SFRLSIAAEFVNE
+441 SFKLRINAEFGNVE
-454 EKTAF
+454 ETAF
-459 DGYAGVGLKDE
+459 EGYAGVCLEDE
-470 SGIYLPLSTSK
+470 KGTCTLMDARE

-487 MEDGSCYIE
+487 EENGGYYFW

-506 PKGRTRIYQIYSTD
+506 PTGRSRIYQIYSTD
-520 GNTWQQCGNYGKLC
+520 GETWQQCGNS
-534 YNFYGKLFYEFD
+534 GKLFYEFD

-551 LRMAEDTLSA
+551 LRMVEDTLSA

-586 SEQMVMLYV
+586 REQNVMLYV

-605 EYAQSLYVNIP
+605 ECAQTLYVNIP

-630 SAGDLYVWVCDKDGR
+630 SAGDLYVWVCDEDGH
-645 ELVSAQKFEV
+645 ELVSAQKFVV

-668 HVNTTAGDLETEN
+668 HVNTTAGDLETKN

-696 DKAVLTYNVR
+696 DEAVLTYNVR

-782 LDVSEIPEVKYYM
+782 LAVSEIPEVKYYM
-795 VDNPNRYWIQRGSAL
+795 VDIPNRYWIQRGPAL
-810 LFYIAGAP
+810 IFYIAGNP
-818 VGVHHIQASGNSL
+818 VGVHHIQTSGNSL
-831 TVQGGHGCMVLMSEM
+831 TVQGGHGCMMLMSEM
-846 PRKVG
+846 PRQVG

-859 VKYVAVE
+859 IKNVAVE
-866 AGQQQNISLPSG
+866 AGQQQNINLPSG

>member
-1 MRYDSIEKFNP
+1 
-12 PPPQRTMNMRKH
+12 MRKH

-73 NKQQSTTSSRGYYV
+73 NKQQSTISSRGYYV

-144 AKVERCLAEKEALA
+144 AKAERCLAEKEALV

-186 CPMYDGQR
+186 CPMYDDQR

-223 AYQTSSY
+223 AYQTQSY
-230 QLDMPSVSAGERY
+230 QLNMPSVSAGERY

-273 LSAKADYGPS
+273 LSVKADYGPS

-305 QLYRENFSLR
+305 QLNREGFSLR
-315 RWTYILDAELRASR
+315 EWTAILDAELRASR
-329 PVLYGG
+329 PVYYSG
-335 VSTTSGGHAFLCD
+335 VSFTSGGHAFLCD
-348 GTDGDG
+348 GADGDG
-354 LYHINWGWNGWSNG
+354 LYHINWGWSGWSNG

-378 YSGTESTTAPAD
+378 YSGTESATAPAD
-390 GFNYSCDMIVGI
+390 GFNYSCSMIVGI
-402 MPDNGVADA
+402 MPDNGVTDA
-411 PLIETPLLKARENEG
+411 PLIVTPLLTAIEGEG

-470 SGIYLPLSTSK
+470 SGMYLPLSTSK
-481 IYLEGM
+481 IYLDGM
-487 MEDGSCYIE
+487 MEDGSYYSESLI
-496 PLTFEIDYSF
+496 FEIDYSF

-520 GNTWQQCGNYGKLC
+520 GETWQQCGNSD
-534 YNFYGKLFYEFD
+534 KLFYEFD

-551 LRMAEDTLSA
+551 LRMVEDTLSA

-586 SEQMVMLYV
+586 SEQNVMLYV

-605 EYAQSLYVNIP
+605 ECAQPLYVNIP
-616 AKGHVTRRFALRPP
+616 AKGHVIRRFALRPP
-630 SAGDLYVWVCDKDGR
+630 SAGDLYVWVCDEDGR

-795 VDNPNRYWIQRGSAL
+795 VDIPNRYWIQRGPAL
-810 LFYIAGAP
+810 IFYIAGAT

-831 TVQGGHGCMVLMSEM
+831 TVQGGHGCMRLMSEM

-859 VKYVAVE
+859 IKYVAVE

>member
-1 MRYDSIEKFNP
+1 
-12 PPPQRTMNMRKH
+12 MRKH

-136 ATALANGD
+136 AIALANGD
-144 AKVERCLAEKEALA
+144 AKAERCLAEKEALA
-158 ADSTYRQPRVEPLLA
+158 ADSTYRQPRVAPLLA
-173 DIAWGQT
+173 DVVWGQT

-186 CPMYDGQR
+186 CPMYDDQR
-194 RTVTGCVAT
+194 RTLNGCVPT
-203 AMAQLMMYYKYPQTL
+203 AMAQLMMYYQYPQTL

-223 AYQTSSY
+223 AYQTESY
-230 QLDMPSVSAGERY
+230 QLNMPSVSAGERY

-252 SGSAYTAAQA
+252 SGGAYTAAQA

-273 LSAKADYGPS
+273 LSVKADYGPS
-283 TGTNCTPDVLVK
+283 TSAWCPPNVLVK

-305 QLYRENFSLR
+305 QLNREDFSLR
-315 RWTYILDAELRASR
+315 EWTAILDAELRASR
-329 PVLYGG
+329 PVYYSG
-335 VSTTSGGHAFLCD
+335 VSFTSGGHAFLCD
-348 GTDGDG
+348 GADGDG
-354 LYHINWGWNGWSNG
+354 LYHINWGWSGWSNG

-378 YSGTESTTAPAD
+378 YSGTESATAPAD
-390 GFNYSCDMIVGI
+390 GYNYSCRMIVGI

-411 PLIETPLLKARENEG
+411 PLIETPQLKALEDEG

-434 ERADTSG
+434 ERADANG
-441 SFRLSIAAEFVNE
+441 SFKLRINAEFGNDD
-454 EKTAF
+454 KTAF
-459 DGYAGVGLKDE
+459 EGYAGVCLEDE
-470 SGIYLPLSTSK
+470 KGTCTLLGARK
-481 IYLEGM
+481 VYLEGM
-487 MEDGSCYIE
+487 EENGAYYFWS
-496 PLTFEIDYSF
+496 LTFEIGYSF
-506 PKGRTRIYQIYSTD
+506 PTGRTRIYQIYSTD
-520 GNTWQQCGNYGKLC
+520 GETWQQCGNSDKLC
-534 YNFYGKLFYEFD
+534 YEFD

-551 LRMAEDTLSA
+551 LRMVEDTLSA

-586 SEQMVMLYV
+586 SEQNVMLYV

-605 EYAQSLYVNIP
+605 VCAQSLYVNIP

-630 SAGDLYVWVCDKDGR
+630 SAGDLYVWVCDEDGR

-668 HVNTTAGDLETEN
+668 HVNTTAGDLETKN

-696 DKAVLTYNVR
+696 DEAVLTYNVR

-720 AAFNSST
+720 VAFNSST
-727 PDGVYSSQSKRV
+727 PDGVYSNQSKRV
-739 KLSGNGAVT
+739 RLSGNGAVT

-755 LADYEDMRSLRCY
+755 LADYEDLRSRSCY
-768 LTLYNSSVSAEIMD
+768 LTLYNSSESAEIMD

-795 VDNPNRYWIQRGSAL
+795 VDSPNRYWIQRGSAL

>member
-1 MRYDSIEKFNP
+1 
-12 PPPQRTMNMRKH
+12 MNMRKH

-63 QQSVKRAKVL
+63 LQSVKRAKVL

-112 TTDTYSEENM
+112 ITDTYSEENM
-122 PDGMKHLMQAYEAM
+122 PDGMKHLMQVYEAM

-144 AKVERCLAEKEALA
+144 AKVERCLAEKEALV
-158 ADSTYRQPRVEPLLA
+158 ADSTYRQPRVAPLLA
-173 DIAWGQT
+173 DVAWGQT

-203 AMAQLMMYYKYPQTL
+203 AMAQLMMYYQYPQTL

-223 AYQTSSY
+223 AYQTDSY
-230 QLDMPSVSAGERY
+230 QLDMPLVSAGERY

-252 SGSAYTAAQA
+252 SGSAYTAEQA

-273 LSAKADYGPS
+273 LSAKADHGPS
-283 TGTNCTPDVLVK
+283 TGAWCRPNVLVK
-295 YWGYDPDVIK
+295 YWGYDPDVIRH
-305 QLYRENFSLR
+305 LYREKFSLR
-315 RWTYILDAELRASR
+315 EWTAILDAELQASR
-329 PVLYGG
+329 PVYYTGC
-335 VSTTSGGHAFLCD
+335 STTSGGHAFLCD
-348 GTDGDG
+348 GADGNG
-354 LYHINWGWNGWSNG
+354 LYHINWGWSGWSNG

-378 YSGTESTTAPAD
+378 YSGAESATAPAD
-390 GFNYSCDMIVGI
+390 GYNQTCSMIVGI

-411 PLIETPLLKARENEG
+411 PLIVTPLLTADKNEW
-426 VGCELLTT
+426 VGCDLLTT
-434 ERADTSG
+434 ERADANW
-441 SFRLSIAAEFVNE
+441 SFRLSIAAEFANY

-459 DGYAGVGLKDE
+459 DGYVGVGLKDE

-481 IYLEGM
+481 IYLGGM
-487 MEDGSCYIE
+487 GENGSYYSE
-496 PLTFEIDYSF
+496 PLRFKIVYSF
-506 PKGRTRIYQIYSTD
+506 PEGRTRIYQIYSTD
-520 GNTWQQCGNYGKLC
+520 GNTWQQCGNSDKLC
-534 YNFYGKLFYEFD
+534 YEFD

-551 LRMAEDTLSA
+551 LRMVEDTLSA
-561 SLASVDEFVEGYD
+561 SLASVDEFVEGYG
-574 ASFNLTTSTTAC
+574 ASFNLTASTTAC
-586 SEQMVMLYV
+586 SEQDVMLYV
-595 YGSQTPDKPS
+595 YGSQTPEKPS

-630 SAGDLYVWVCDKDGR
+630 SAGDLYVWVCDEDGR

-655 AESQAPILTLASK
+655 AESQTPMLTLASK

-696 DKAVLTYNVR
+696 DKAVLAYNVR
-706 NDGGLCYANARLTS
+706 NDGGLCYANALLAS
-720 AAFNSST
+720 FAFNSST
-727 PDGVYSSQSKRV
+727 PDGVFSSQSKRV

-755 LADYEDMRSLRCY
+755 LADYEDLRSLSCD
-768 LTLYNSSVSAEIMD
+768 LTLYDSSESTEIMD
-782 LDVSEIPEVKYYM
+782 LDVSEIPEVKYYL
-795 VDNPNRYWIQRGSAL
+795 VDNSNRYWVQRGSTL
-810 LFYIAGAP
+810 IFYIAGAP
-818 VGVHHIQASGNSL
+818 VGVHHIQVSGNSL
-831 TVQGGHGCMVLMSEM
+831 TVQGGPGCVALMSEM

-859 VKYVAVE
+859 IKYVAVE

-885 KVIVY
+885 KVVVY

>member
-1 MRYDSIEKFNP
+1 
-12 PPPQRTMNMRKH
+12 MNMRKH

-63 QQSVKRAKVL
+63 LQSVKRAKVL

-136 ATALANGD
+136 AAALANGD

-158 ADSTYRQPRVEPLLA
+158 ADSTYRQPRVAPLLA
-173 DIAWGQT
+173 DVAWGQS

-230 QLDMPSVSAGERY
+230 QLNMPLVSAGERY

-273 LSAKADYGPS
+273 LSAKADHGPS
-283 TGTNCTPDVLVK
+283 TGAWCTPYVLVK

-305 QLYRENFSLR
+305 HLYREKFSLR
-315 RWTYILDAELRASR
+315 EWTAILDAELQASR
-329 PVLYGG
+329 PVYYTGC
-335 VSTTSGGHAFLCD
+335 STTSGGHAFLCD
-348 GTDGDG
+348 GADGNG
-354 LYHINWGWNGWSNG
+354 LYHINWGWSGWNNG
-368 YFDITILNSD
+368 YFDITVLNSD
-378 YSGTESTTAPAD
+378 YSGAESATAPAD
-390 GFNYSCDMIVGI
+390 GYNYTCKMIVGI
-402 MPDNGVADA
+402 MPDNGVTDA
-411 PLIETPLLKARENEG
+411 PLIVTPLLTADENEW
-426 VGCELLTT
+426 VGCDLLTT
-434 ERADTSG
+434 ERADANGT
-441 SFRLSIAAEFVNE
+441 FRLSIAAEFGNY

-481 IYLEGM
+481 IYLGGM
-487 MEDGSCYIE
+487 GEYGSYYSE
-496 PLTFEIDYSF
+496 PLRFKIDYSF
-506 PKGRTRIYQIYSTD
+506 PEGRTRIYQIYSTD
-520 GNTWQQCGNYGKLC
+520 GETWQQCGNSDKLC
-534 YNFYGKLFYEFD
+534 YEFD

-551 LRMAEDTLSA
+551 LRMVEDTLSA
-561 SLASVDEFVEGYD
+561 SLASVDEFVEGYG
-574 ASFNLTTSTTAC
+574 ASFNLTASTTAC
-586 SEQMVMLYV
+586 SEQDVMLYV
-595 YGSQTPDKPS
+595 YGSQTPEKPS

-630 SAGDLYVWVCDKDGR
+630 SAGDLYVWVCDEDGR

-655 AESQAPILTLASK
+655 AESQTPMLTLASK

-696 DKAVLTYNVR
+696 DKAVLAYNVR
-706 NDGGLCYANARLTS
+706 NDGGLCYANACLTS
-720 AAFNSST
+720 FAFNSST
-727 PDGVYSSQSKRV
+727 PDGVFSSQSKRV

-755 LADYEDMRSLRCY
+755 LADYEDLRSLSCD
-768 LTLYNSSVSAEIMD
+768 LTLYDSSESTEIMD
-782 LDVSEIPEVKYYM
+782 LDVSEIEIPEVKYYI
-795 VDNPNRYWIQRGSAL
+795 VDNSNRYWVQRGSTL
-810 LFYIAGAP
+810 IFYIAGAP
-818 VGVHHIQASGNSL
+818 VGVHHIQVSGNSL
-831 TVQGGHGCMVLMSEM
+831 TVQGGPGCVALMSEM
-846 PRKVG
+846 PRQVG

-859 VKYVAVE
+859 IKYVAVE
-866 AGQQQNISLPSG
+866 AGQQQDISLPSG

>member
-1 MRYDSIEKFNP
+1 
-12 PPPQRTMNMRKH
+12 
-24 TLLLFLLLMAM
+24 M

-144 AKVERCLAEKEALA
+144 AKAERCLAEKEALA
-158 ADSTYRQPRVEPLLA
+158 ADSTYRQPRVAPLLA
-173 DIAWGQT
+173 DVAWGQS

-223 AYQTSSY
+223 AYQTKSY

-273 LSAKADYGPS
+273 LSAKANYGPS
-283 TGTNCTPDVLVK
+283 TGAWCRPNVLVK
-295 YWGYDPDVIK
+295 YWGYDPDVIRP
-305 QLYRENFSLR
+305 LYRERFSLR
-315 RWTYILDAELRASR
+315 EWTAILDAELRASR
-329 PVLYGG
+329 PVYYTGC
-335 VSTTSGGHAFLCD
+335 STTSASHAFLCD
-348 GTDGDG
+348 GADGNG
-354 LYHINWGWNGWSNG
+354 LYHINWGWSGWSNG

-378 YSGTESTTAPAD
+378 YSGAESATAPAD
-390 GFNYSCDMIVGI
+390 GFNYTCSMIVGI

-411 PLIETPLLKARENEG
+411 PLIVTPLLTADKNEW
-426 VGCELLTT
+426 VGCDLLTT
-434 ERADTSG
+434 ERADANG
-441 SFRLSIAAEFVNE
+441 SFRLSIAAEFANYE
-454 EKTAF
+454 RTAF
-459 DGYAGVGLKDE
+459 DGYVGVGLKDE

-481 IYLEGM
+481 IYLGGM
-487 MEDGSCYIE
+487 GENGSYYSE
-496 PLTFEIDYSF
+496 PLRFKINYSF
-506 PKGRTRIYQIYSTD
+506 PEGRTRIYQIYSTD
-520 GNTWQQCGNYGKLC
+520 GNTWQQCGNSD
-534 YNFYGKLFYEFD
+534 KLFYEFD

-551 LRMAEDTLSA
+551 LRMVEDTLAA

-574 ASFNLTTSTTAC
+574 ASFNLTASTTAC
-586 SEQMVMLYV
+586 REQNVMLYV

-605 EYAQSLYVNIP
+605 ECAQPLYVNIP

-630 SAGDLYVWVCDKDGR
+630 SAGDLYVWVCDEDGR

-706 NDGGLCYANARLTS
+706 NDGGLCYANALLVS
-720 AAFNSST
+720 VAFNSST
-727 PDGVYSSQSKRV
+727 PDGVISSQSKRV

-755 LADYEDMRSLRCY
+755 LADYEDLRSLSCY
-768 LTLYNSSVSAEIMD
+768 LTLYNSSESAEIMD

-795 VDNPNRYWIQRGSAL
+795 VDSPNWYWLQKSSDFM
-810 LFYIAGAP
+810 FYIAGAP
-818 VGVHHIQASGNSL
+818 VGVHHIQVKDNGL
-831 TVQGGHGCMVLMSEM
+831 TVQGGHGCMMLMSEM

-859 VKYVAVE
+859 IKHVAVE
-866 AGQQQNISLPSG
+866 AGQQQNINLPSG

>member
-1 MRYDSIEKFNP
+1 
-12 PPPQRTMNMRKH
+12 MNMRKH

-43 FRQAREIAERHAAKN
+43 FRQACEIAERHAAKN

-122 PDGMKHLMQAYEAM
+122 PDGMKHLMQVYEAM

-144 AKVERCLAEKEALA
+144 AKVERCLAEKKALA
-158 ADSTYRQPRVEPLLA
+158 ADSTYQQPRVAPLLA
-173 DIAWGQT
+173 DVVWGQT

-194 RTVTGCVAT
+194 TLNGCVAT
-203 AMAQLMMYYKYPQTL
+203 AMAQLMMYYQYPQTL

-223 AYQTSSY
+223 AYQTESY

-283 TGTNCTPDVLVK
+283 STSARCTPSVLVK

-305 QLYRENFSLR
+305 FLYRENFSLR
-315 RWTYILDAELRASR
+315 EWTAILDAELQASR
-329 PVLYGG
+329 PVYYSGW
-335 VSTTSGGHAFLCD
+335 SPTSGHAFLCD
-348 GTDGDG
+348 GADGDG
-354 LYHINWGWNGWSNG
+354 LYHINWGWSGWSNG
-368 YFDITILNSD
+368 YFDITVLNYD
-378 YSGTESTTAPAD
+378 YSGTESATAPTD
-390 GFNYSCDMIVGI
+390 GYNHSCNMIVGI

-411 PLIETPLLKARENEG
+411 PLIVTPLLTAIENEE

-441 SFRLSIAAEFVNE
+441 SFKLRINAEFGNVE
-454 EKTAF
+454 ETAF
-459 DGYAGVGLKDE
+459 EGYAGVCLEDE
-470 SGIYLPLSTSK
+470 KGTCTLLDARE

-487 MEDGSCYIE
+487 EENGGYYFW

-506 PKGRTRIYQIYSTD
+506 PTGRSRIYQIYSTD
-520 GNTWQQCGNYGKLC
+520 GETWQQCGNS
-534 YNFYGKLFYEFD
+534 GKLFYELD

-551 LRMAEDTLSA
+551 LRMVEDTLSA

-574 ASFNLTTSTTAC
+574 ASFNLTASTTAC
-586 SEQMVMLYV
+586 REQNVMLYV
-595 YGSQTPDKPS
+595 YGSQTPEKPS

-706 NDGGLCYANARLTS
+706 NDGGLCYANARLLS
-720 AAFNSST
+720 VAFNSST

-755 LADYEDMRSLRCY
+755 LADYEDLRSLSCG
-768 LTLYNSSVSAEIMD
+768 LTLYNSSESAEIMD
-782 LDVSEIPEVKYYM
+782 LDVSEIPKVKYYM
-795 VDNPNRYWIQRGSAL
+795 VDNPNRYWLQKSSGFM
-810 LFYIAGAP
+810 FYIAGAP
-818 VGVHHIQASGNSL
+818 VGVQHIQVKDNGL
-831 TVQGGHGCMVLMSEM
+831 TVQGGHGCMMLMSEM

-859 VKYVAVE
+859 VKHVAVE

>member
-1 MRYDSIEKFNP
+1 
-12 PPPQRTMNMRKH
+12 MNMRKH

-63 QQSVKRAKVL
+63 LQSVKRAKVL

-112 TTDTYSEENM
+112 NTDTYSEENM

-158 ADSTYRQPRVEPLLA
+158 ADSTYRQPRVAPLLA
-173 DIAWGQT
+173 DVAWGQS

-230 QLDMPSVSAGERY
+230 QLNMPLVSAGERY

-273 LSAKADYGPS
+273 LSAKADHGPS
-283 TGTNCTPDVLVK
+283 TGAWCTPYVLVK

-305 QLYRENFSLR
+305 HLYREKFSLR
-315 RWTYILDAELRASR
+315 EWTAILDAELQASR
-329 PVLYGG
+329 PVYYTGC
-335 VSTTSGGHAFLCD
+335 STTSGGHAFLCD
-348 GTDGDG
+348 GADGNG
-354 LYHINWGWNGWSNG
+354 LYHINWGWSGWNNG
-368 YFDITILNSD
+368 YFDITVLNSD
-378 YSGTESTTAPAD
+378 YSGAESATAPAD
-390 GFNYSCDMIVGI
+390 GYNYTCKMIVGI
-402 MPDNGVADA
+402 MPDNGVTDA
-411 PLIETPLLKARENEG
+411 PLIVTPLLTADENEW
-426 VGCELLTT
+426 VGCDLLTT
-434 ERADTSG
+434 ERADANGT
-441 SFRLSIAAEFVNE
+441 FRLSIAAEFGNY

-481 IYLEGM
+481 IYLGGM
-487 MEDGSCYIE
+487 GEYGSYYSE
-496 PLTFEIDYSF
+496 PLRFKIDYSF
-506 PKGRTRIYQIYSTD
+506 PEGRTRIYQIYSTD
-520 GNTWQQCGNYGKLC
+520 GETWQQCGNSDKLC
-534 YNFYGKLFYEFD
+534 YEFD

-551 LRMAEDTLSA
+551 LRMVEDTLSA
-561 SLASVDEFVEGYD
+561 SLASVDEFVEGYG
-574 ASFNLTTSTTAC
+574 ASFNLTASTTAC
-586 SEQMVMLYV
+586 SEQDVMLYV
-595 YGSQTPDKPS
+595 YGSQTPEKPS
-605 EYAQSLYVNIP
+605 EYAQSLHVNIP

-630 SAGDLYVWVCDKDGR
+630 SAGDLYVWVCDEDGR

-655 AESQAPILTLASK
+655 AESQTPMLTLASK

-696 DKAVLTYNVR
+696 DKAVLAYNVR
-706 NDGGLCYANARLTS
+706 NDGGLCYANALLAS
-720 AAFNSST
+720 FAFNSST
-727 PDGVYSSQSKRV
+727 PDGVFSSQSKRV

-755 LADYEDMRSLRCY
+755 LADYEDLRSLSCD
-768 LTLYNSSVSAEIMD
+768 LTLYDSSESTEIMD
-782 LDVSEIPEVKYYM
+782 LDVSEIEIPEVKYYI
-795 VDNPNRYWIQRGSAL
+795 VDNSNRYWVQRGSTL
-810 LFYIAGAP
+810 IFYIAGAP
-818 VGVHHIQASGNSL
+818 VGVHHIQVSGNSL
-831 TVQGGHGCMVLMSEM
+831 TVQGGPGCVALMSEM

-859 VKYVAVE
+859 VKHVAVE

>member
-1 MRYDSIEKFNP
+1 
-12 PPPQRTMNMRKH
+12 MNMRKH

-144 AKVERCLAEKEALA
+144 AKAERCLAEKEALA

-305 QLYRENFSLR
+305 QLNREGFSLR
-315 RWTYILDAELRASR
+315 EWTAILDAELRASR
-329 PVLYGG
+329 PVYYSGF
-335 VSTTSGGHAFLCD
+335 STTSGGHAFLCD
-348 GTDGDG
+348 GADGDG
-354 LYHINWGWNGWSNG
+354 LYHINWGWSGWSNG
-368 YFDITILNSD
+368 YFDITVLNSD
-378 YSGTESTTAPAD
+378 YSGSESATAPAD
-390 GFNYSCDMIVGI
+390 GYNYSCSMIVGI

-411 PLIETPLLKARENEG
+411 PLIETPLLKALENER

-434 ERADTSG
+434 ERADANG
-441 SFRLSIAAEFVNE
+441 SFRLSIAADFLNDE
-454 EKTAF
+454 EAAF

-470 SGIYLPLSTSK
+470 NGIYLPLSTSK
-481 IYLEGM
+481 IYLEGR
-487 MEDGSCYIE
+487 EENGSYYA

-520 GNTWQQCGNYGKLC
+520 GNTWQQCGNS
-534 YNFYGKLFYEFD
+534 GKLFYEFD

-551 LRMAEDTLSA
+551 LRMVEDTLSA

-586 SEQMVMLYV
+586 SEQNVMLYV

-605 EYAQSLYVNIP
+605 EYAQTLYVNIP

-630 SAGDLYVWVCDKDGR
+630 SAGDLYVWVCDEDGR

-681 AYLWGYRTA
+681 AYLWGYRAA

-696 DKAVLTYNVR
+696 DEAVLTYNVR

-720 AAFNSST
+720 VAFNSST
-727 PDGVYSSQSKRV
+727 PGGVYSSQSKRV

-755 LADYEDMRSLRCY
+755 LADYEDLRSRRCY
-768 LTLYNSSVSAEIMD
+768 LTLYNSSESAEIMD

-795 VDNPNRYWIQRGSAL
+795 VDSPNRYWIQSGSAL
-810 LFYIAGAP
+810 IFYIAGAP
-818 VGVHHIQASGNSL
+818 VGVHHIQASGNTL
-831 TVQGGHGCMVLMSEM
+831 TVQGGHGCMMLMSEM
-846 PRKVG
+846 PRQVG

-859 VKYVAVE
+859 IKYVAVE
-866 AGQQQNISLPSG
+866 AGQQQNINLPSG

>member
-1 MRYDSIEKFNP
+1 
-12 PPPQRTMNMRKH
+12 MNMRKH

-43 FRQAREIAERHAAKN
+43 FRQAREIAEKHAAKN

-63 QQSVKRAKVL
+63 LQSVRRAKVL

-144 AKVERCLAEKEALA
+144 AKAERCLAEKEALA
-158 ADSTYRQPRVEPLLA
+158 ADSTYRQPRVAPLLA
-173 DIAWGQT
+173 DVAWGQS

-203 AMAQLMMYYKYPQTL
+203 AMAQLMMYYQYPQTL

-223 AYQTSSY
+223 AYQTKSY

-283 TGTNCTPDVLVK
+283 TGAWCRPNVLVK
-295 YWGYDPDVIK
+295 YWGYDPDVIRP
-305 QLYRENFSLR
+305 LYRERFSLR
-315 RWTYILDAELRASR
+315 EWTAILDAELQASR
-329 PVLYGG
+329 PVYYTGC
-335 VSTTSGGHAFLCD
+335 STTSASHAFLCD

-354 LYHINWGWNGWSNG
+354 LYHINWGWSGWSNG

-378 YSGTESTTAPAD
+378 YSGTESATAPAD
-390 GFNYSCDMIVGI
+390 GYNYSCSMIVGI

-411 PLIETPLLKARENEG
+411 PLIETPLLKALENER

-434 ERADTSG
+434 ERADANG
-441 SFRLSIAAEFVNE
+441 SFRLSIAAEFLNGE
-454 EKTAF
+454 ESAF

-470 SGIYLPLSTSK
+470 NGIYLPLNTSK
-481 IYLEGM
+481 IYLEGK
-487 MEDGSCYIE
+487 EENGSYYA

-520 GNTWQQCGNYGKLC
+520 GNTWQQCGNS
-534 YNFYGKLFYEFD
+534 GKLFYEFD

-551 LRMAEDTLSA
+551 LRMVEDTLSA

-574 ASFNLTTSTTAC
+574 ASFNLTASTTAC
-586 SEQMVMLYV
+586 SEQNVMLYV

-605 EYAQSLYVNIP
+605 ECAQALYVNIP

-706 NDGGLCYANARLTS
+706 NDGGLCYANARLMS
-720 AAFNSST
+720 VAFNSST

-755 LADYEDMRSLRCY
+755 LADYEDLRSLSCG
-768 LTLYNSSVSAEIMD
+768 LTLYNSSESAEIMD

-795 VDNPNRYWIQRGSAL
+795 VDSPNRYWIQRSSSL
-810 LFYIAGAP
+810 IFYIAGAP
-818 VGVHHIQASGNSL
+818 VGVHHIQVSGNNL
-831 TVQGGHGCMVLMSEM
+831 IVQGGHGCMMLMSEM
-846 PRKVG
+846 PRQVG

-859 VKYVAVE
+859 IKYVAVE

>member
-1 MRYDSIEKFNP
+1 
-12 PPPQRTMNMRKH
+12 
-24 TLLLFLLLMAM
+24 M

-63 QQSVKRAKVL
+63 LQSIKRAKVL

-144 AKVERCLAEKEALA
+144 AKAERCLAEKEALA
-158 ADSTYRQPRVEPLLA
+158 ADSTYRQPRVAPLLA
-173 DIAWGQT
+173 DVAWGQS

-223 AYQTSSY
+223 AYQTKSY

-252 SGSAYTAAQA
+252 SGSAYTAEQA

-273 LSAKADYGPS
+273 LSFEADYGPS
-283 TGTNCTPDVLVK
+283 STSAWCRPNVLVK
-295 YWGYDPDVIK
+295 YWGYDPDVIRP
-305 QLYRENFSLR
+305 LYRENFSLR
-315 RWTYILDAELRASR
+315 EWTAILDAELQALR
-329 PVLYGG
+329 PVYYRGC
-335 VSTTSGGHAFLCD
+335 STTSGSHAFLCD
-348 GTDGDG
+348 GADGNG
-354 LYHINWGWNGWSNG
+354 LYHINWGWSGWSNG
-368 YFDITILNSD
+368 YFDITVLNSD
-378 YSGTESTTAPAD
+378 YSGAESTTAPAD
-390 GFNYSCDMIVGI
+390 GFNYTCSMIVGI

-411 PLIETPLLKARENEG
+411 PLIETPLLKALDNER

-434 ERADTSG
+434 ERADANG
-441 SFRLSIAAEFVNE
+441 SFRLSIAAEFLNGE
-454 EKTAF
+454 ESAF

-470 SGIYLPLSTSK
+470 NGIYLPLSTSK
-481 IYLEGM
+481 IYLEGR
-487 MEDGSCYIE
+487 EENGSYYA

-520 GNTWQQCGNYGKLC
+520 GNTWQQCGNS
-534 YNFYGKLFYEFD
+534 GKLFYEFD

-551 LRMAEDTLSA
+551 LRMVEDTLSA

-574 ASFNLTTSTTAC
+574 ASFNLTASTTAC
-586 SEQMVMLYV
+586 SEQNVMLYV

-605 EYAQSLYVNIP
+605 ECAQTLYVNIP
-616 AKGHVTRRFALRPP
+616 AKGHVIRRFALRPP

-706 NDGGLCYANARLTS
+706 NDGGLCYANARLMS
-720 AAFNSST
+720 VAFNSST

-755 LADYEDMRSLRCY
+755 LADYEDLRSLSCG
-768 LTLYNSSVSAEIMD
+768 LTLYNSSESAEIMD

-795 VDNPNRYWIQRGSAL
+795 VDNPNRYWIQRSSSL
-810 LFYIAGAP
+810 IFYIAGAP
-818 VGVHHIQASGNSL
+818 VGVHHIQVSGNSL
-831 TVQGGHGCMVLMSEM
+831 TVQGGHGCMMLMSEM
-846 PRKVG
+846 PRQVG

-859 VKYVAVE
+859 IKYVAVE
-866 AGQQQNISLPSG
+866 AGRQQNINLPSG

>member
-1 MRYDSIEKFNP
+1 
-12 PPPQRTMNMRKH
+12 MNMRKH

-63 QQSVKRAKVL
+63 QQSVTRAKVL

-158 ADSTYRQPRVEPLLA
+158 ADSTYRQPRVAPLLA
-173 DIAWGQT
+173 DVAWGQS

-223 AYQTSSY
+223 AYQTKSY

-273 LSAKADYGPS
+273 LSAKANYGPS
-283 TGTNCTPDVLVK
+283 TGAWCRPNVLVK
-295 YWGYDPDVIK
+295 YWGYDPDVIRP
-305 QLYRENFSLR
+305 LYRERFSLR
-315 RWTYILDAELRASR
+315 EWTAILDAELQASR
-329 PVLYGG
+329 PVYYTGC
-335 VSTTSGGHAFLCD
+335 STTSGSHAFLCD
-348 GTDGDG
+348 GADGNG
-354 LYHINWGWNGWSNG
+354 LYHINWGWSGWSNG
-368 YFDITILNSD
+368 YFDITVLNSD
-378 YSGTESTTAPAD
+378 YSGAESATAPAD
-390 GFNYSCDMIVGI
+390 GYNYTCSMIVGI

-411 PLIETPLLKARENEG
+411 PLIVTPLLTADKKEW
-426 VGCELLTT
+426 VGCDLLTT
-434 ERADTSG
+434 ERADANG
-441 SFRLSIAAEFVNE
+441 SFRLSIAAEFGNYE
-454 EKTAF
+454 RTAF

-481 IYLEGM
+481 IYLGGM
-487 MEDGSCYIE
+487 GENGSYYSE
-496 PLTFEIDYSF
+496 PLRFKIVYSF
-506 PKGRTRIYQIYSTD
+506 PEGRTRIYQIYSTD
-520 GNTWQQCGNYGKLC
+520 GNTWQQCGNSD
-534 YNFYGKLFYEFD
+534 KLFYEFD

-551 LRMAEDTLSA
+551 LRMVEDTLSA
-561 SLASVDEFVEGYD
+561 SLASVDEFVEGYG
-574 ASFNLTTSTTAC
+574 ASFNLTASTTAC
-586 SEQMVMLYV
+586 SEQDVMLYV
-595 YGSQTPDKPS
+595 YGSQTPEKPS

-630 SAGDLYVWVCDKDGR
+630 SAGDLYVWVCDEDGR

-655 AESQAPILTLASK
+655 AESQTPMLTLASK

-696 DKAVLTYNVR
+696 DKAVLAYNVR
-706 NDGGLCYANARLTS
+706 NDGGLCYANARLMS
-720 AAFNSST
+720 FAFNSST
-727 PDGVYSSQSKRV
+727 PDGVFSSQSKRV
-739 KLSGNGAVT
+739 QLSGNGAVT

-755 LADYEDMRSLRCY
+755 LADYEDLRSLSCD
-768 LTLYNSSVSAEIMD
+768 LTLYDSSESTEIMD
-782 LDVSEIPEVKYYM
+782 LDVSEIPEVKYYI
-795 VDNPNRYWIQRGSAL
+795 VDNSNRYWVQRGSTL
-810 LFYIAGAP
+810 IFYIAGAP
-818 VGVHHIQASGNSL
+818 VGVHHIQVSGNSL
-831 TVQGGHGCMVLMSEM
+831 TVQGGPGCVALMSEM

-859 VKYVAVE
+859 IKYVAVE

>member
-1 MRYDSIEKFNP
+1 
-12 PPPQRTMNMRKH
+12 MNMRKH

-63 QQSVKRAKVL
+63 LQSVKRAKVL

-144 AKVERCLAEKEALA
+144 AKAERCLAEKEALA
-158 ADSTYRQPRVEPLLA
+158 ADSTYRQPRVAPLLA
-173 DIAWGQT
+173 DVAWGQS

-203 AMAQLMMYYKYPQTL
+203 AMAQLMMYYQYPQTL

-223 AYQTSSY
+223 AYQTESY

-283 TGTNCTPDVLVK
+283 STSARCTPNVLVK
-295 YWGYDPDVIK
+295 YWGYDPDVIRP
-305 QLYRENFSLR
+305 LYRERFSLR
-315 RWTYILDAELRASR
+315 EWTAILDAELQASR
-329 PVLYGG
+329 PVYYTGC
-335 VSTTSGGHAFLCD
+335 STTSASHAFLCD
-348 GTDGDG
+348 GADGNG
-354 LYHINWGWNGWSNG
+354 LYHINWGWSGWSNG

-378 YSGTESTTAPAD
+378 YSGAESATAPAD
-390 GFNYSCDMIVGI
+390 GFNYTCSMIVGI

-411 PLIETPLLKARENEG
+411 PLIVTPLLTADKNEW
-426 VGCELLTT
+426 VGCDLLTT
-434 ERADTSG
+434 ERADANW
-441 SFRLSIAAEFVNE
+441 SFRLSIAAEFANYE
-454 EKTAF
+454 RTAF
-459 DGYAGVGLKDE
+459 DGYVGVGLKDE

-481 IYLEGM
+481 IYLGGM
-487 MEDGSCYIE
+487 GENGSYYSE
-496 PLTFEIDYSF
+496 PLRFKIVYSF
-506 PKGRTRIYQIYSTD
+506 PEGRTRIYQIYSTD
-520 GNTWQQCGNYGKLC
+520 GNTWQQCGNSD
-534 YNFYGKLFYEFD
+534 KLFYEFD

-551 LRMAEDTLSA
+551 LRMVEDTLAA
-561 SLASVDEFVEGYD
+561 SLASVDEFVGGYD
-574 ASFNLTTSTTAC
+574 ASFNLTASTTAC
-586 SEQMVMLYV
+586 REQDVMLYV

-630 SAGDLYVWVCDKDGR
+630 SAGDLYVWVCDEDGH
-645 ELVSAQKFEV
+645 ELVSAQKFVV

-668 HVNTTAGDLETEN
+668 HVNTTAGDLETKN

-706 NDGGLCYANARLTS
+706 NDGGLCYANALLVS
-720 AAFNSST
+720 VAFNSST
-727 PDGVYSSQSKRV
+727 PDGVISSQSKRV
-739 KLSGNGAVT
+739 KLPGNGTVT
-748 TLTFTLP
+748 TLSYTLP
-755 LADYEDMRSLRCY
+755 LADYEDLRSLSCY
-768 LTLYNSSVSAEIMD
+768 LTLYNSSESAEIMD

-795 VDNPNRYWIQRGSAL
+795 VDSPNRYWIQRGSTL

-818 VGVHHIQASGNSL
+818 VGVHHIQTSGNNL

-859 VKYVAVE
+859 VKYVAVG

>member
-1 MRYDSIEKFNP
+1 
-12 PPPQRTMNMRKH
+12 MRKH

-73 NKQQSTTSSRGYYV
+73 NKQQSTISSRGYYV

-144 AKVERCLAEKEALA
+144 AKAERCLAEKEALV

-186 CPMYDGQR
+186 CPMYDDQR

-223 AYQTSSY
+223 AYQTQSY
-230 QLDMPSVSAGERY
+230 QLNMPSVSAGERY

-273 LSAKADYGPS
+273 LSVKADYGPS

-305 QLYRENFSLR
+305 QLNREGFSLR
-315 RWTYILDAELRASR
+315 EWTAILDAELRASR
-329 PVLYGG
+329 PVYYSG
-335 VSTTSGGHAFLCD
+335 VSFTSGGHAFLCD
-348 GTDGDG
+348 GADGDG
-354 LYHINWGWNGWSNG
+354 LYHINWGWSGWSNG

-378 YSGTESTTAPAD
+378 YSGTESATAPAD
-390 GFNYSCDMIVGI
+390 GYNYSCSMIVGI

-411 PLIETPLLKARENEG
+411 PLIETPLLKALDNER

-434 ERADTSG
+434 ERADANG
-441 SFRLSIAAEFVNE
+441 SFRLSIAADFLNDE
-454 EKTAF
+454 EAAF

-470 SGIYLPLSTSK
+470 NGIYLPLSTSK
-481 IYLEGM
+481 IYLEGR
-487 MEDGSCYIE
+487 EENGSYYA

-520 GNTWQQCGNYGKLC
+520 GNTWQQCGNS
-534 YNFYGKLFYEFD
+534 GKLFYEFD

-551 LRMAEDTLSA
+551 LRMVEDTLSA

-574 ASFNLTTSTTAC
+574 ASFNLTASTTAC
-586 SEQMVMLYV
+586 SEQNVMLYV

-605 EYAQSLYVNIP
+605 ECAQTLYVNIP
-616 AKGHVTRRFALRPP
+616 AKGHVIRRFALRPP

-706 NDGGLCYANARLTS
+706 NDGGLCYANARLMS
-720 AAFNSST
+720 VAFNSST

-755 LADYEDMRSLRCY
+755 LADYEDLRSLSCG
-768 LTLYNSSVSAEIMD
+768 LTLYNSSESAEIMD

-795 VDNPNRYWIQRGSAL
+795 VDNPNRYWIQRSSSL
-810 LFYIAGAP
+810 IFYIAGAP
-818 VGVHHIQASGNSL
+818 VGVHHIQVSGNSL
-831 TVQGGHGCMVLMSEM
+831 TVQGGHGCMTLMSEM

>member
-1 MRYDSIEKFNP
+1 
-12 PPPQRTMNMRKH
+12 
-24 TLLLFLLLMAM
+24 M

-144 AKVERCLAEKEALA
+144 AKAERCLAEKEALA
-158 ADSTYRQPRVEPLLA
+158 ADSTYRQPRVAPLLA
-173 DIAWGQT
+173 DVAWGQS

-223 AYQTSSY
+223 AYQTKSY

-273 LSAKADYGPS
+273 LSAKANYGPS
-283 TGTNCTPDVLVK
+283 TGAWCRPNVLVK
-295 YWGYDPDVIK
+295 YWGYDPDVIRP
-305 QLYRENFSLR
+305 LYRERFSLR
-315 RWTYILDAELRASR
+315 EWTAILDAELRASR
-329 PVLYGG
+329 PVYYTGC
-335 VSTTSGGHAFLCD
+335 STTSASHAFLCD
-348 GTDGDG
+348 GADGNG
-354 LYHINWGWNGWSNG
+354 LYHINWGWSGWSNG

-378 YSGTESTTAPAD
+378 YSGAESATAPAD
-390 GFNYSCDMIVGI
+390 GFNYTCSMIVGI

-411 PLIETPLLKARENEG
+411 PLIVTPLLTADKNEW
-426 VGCELLTT
+426 VGCDLLTT
-434 ERADTSG
+434 ERADANG
-441 SFRLSIAAEFVNE
+441 SFRLSIAAEFANYE
-454 EKTAF
+454 RTAF
-459 DGYAGVGLKDE
+459 DGYVGVGLKDE

-481 IYLEGM
+481 IYLGGM
-487 MEDGSCYIE
+487 GENGSYYSE
-496 PLTFEIDYSF
+496 PLRFKINYSF
-506 PKGRTRIYQIYSTD
+506 PEGRTRIYQIYSTD
-520 GNTWQQCGNYGKLC
+520 GNTWQQCGNSD
-534 YNFYGKLFYEFD
+534 KLFYEFD

-551 LRMAEDTLSA
+551 LRMVEDTLAA

-574 ASFNLTTSTTAC
+574 ASFNLTASTTAC
-586 SEQMVMLYV
+586 REQNVMLYV

-605 EYAQSLYVNIP
+605 ECAQPLYVNIP

-630 SAGDLYVWVCDKDGR
+630 SAGDLYVWVCDEDGR

-706 NDGGLCYANARLTS
+706 NDGGLCYANALLVS
-720 AAFNSST
+720 VAFNSST
-727 PDGVYSSQSKRV
+727 PDGVISSQSKRV

-755 LADYEDMRSLRCY
+755 LADYEDLRSLSCY
-768 LTLYNSSVSAEIMD
+768 LTLYNSSESAEIMD

-795 VDNPNRYWIQRGSAL
+795 VDSPNWYWLQESSDFM
-810 LFYIAGAP
+810 FYIAGAP
-818 VGVHHIQASGNSL
+818 VGVHHIQVKDNGL
-831 TVQGGHGCMVLMSEM
+831 TVQGGHGCMMLMSEM

-859 VKYVAVE
+859 IKHVAVE
-866 AGQQQNISLPSG
+866 AGQQQNINLPSG

>member
-1 MRYDSIEKFNP
+1 
-12 PPPQRTMNMRKH
+12 
-24 TLLLFLLLMAM
+24 MAM

-63 QQSVKRAKVL
+63 LQSVKRAKVL

-158 ADSTYRQPRVEPLLA
+158 ADSTYRQPRVAPLLA
-173 DIAWGQT
+173 DIVWGQT

-186 CPMYDGQR
+186 CPMYDDQR
-194 RTVTGCVAT
+194 RTLNGCVPT
-203 AMAQLMMYYKYPQTL
+203 AMAQLMMYYQYPQTL
-218 KSDIP
+218 QSDIP
-223 AYQTSSY
+223 AYQTQSY
-230 QLDMPSVSAGERY
+230 QLNMPSVSAGERY

-273 LSAKADYGPS
+273 LSVKADYGPS
-283 TGTNCTPDVLVK
+283 STSALCTPNVLVK

-305 QLYRENFSLR
+305 FLFRENFSLR
-315 RWTYILDAELRASR
+315 EWTAILDAELQASR
-329 PVLYGG
+329 PVYYSG
-335 VSTTSGGHAFLCD
+335 VPFTSVGHAFLCD
-348 GTDGDG
+348 GADGDG
-354 LYHINWGWNGWSNG
+354 LYHINWGWSGWSNG
-368 YFDITILNSD
+368 YFDITVLNSD
-378 YSGTESTTAPAD
+378 YSGTESATAPAD
-390 GFNYSCDMIVGI
+390 GYNYSCNMIVGI

-411 PLIETPLLKARENEG
+411 PLIVTPLLTAIENEE

-441 SFRLSIAAEFVNE
+441 SFKLRINAEFGNVE
-454 EKTAF
+454 ETAF
-459 DGYAGVGLKDE
+459 EGYAGVCLEDE
-470 SGIYLPLSTSK
+470 KGTCTLLDARE

-487 MEDGSCYIE
+487 EENGGYYLW

-506 PKGRTRIYQIYSTD
+506 PTGRSRIYQIYSTD
-520 GNTWQQCGNYGKLC
+520 GETWQQCGNS
-534 YNFYGKLFYEFD
+534 GKLFYEFD

-551 LRMAEDTLSA
+551 LRMVEDTLSA

-586 SEQMVMLYV
+586 REQNVMLYV

-605 EYAQSLYVNIP
+605 ECAQTLYVNIP

-630 SAGDLYVWVCDKDGR
+630 SAGDLYVWVCDEDGH
-645 ELVSAQKFEV
+645 ELVSAQKFVV

-668 HVNTTAGDLETEN
+668 HVNTTAGDLETKN

-727 PDGVYSSQSKRV
+727 PDGVFSSQSKRV

-755 LADYEDMRSLRCY
+755 LADYEDLRSRRCY
-768 LTLYNSSVSAEIMD
+768 LTLYNSSESAEIMD

-795 VDNPNRYWIQRGSAL
+795 VDIPNRYWLQKSSGFM
-810 LFYIAGAP
+810 FYIAGAP
-818 VGVHHIQASGNSL
+818 VGVHHIQVKDNGL
-831 TVQGGHGCMVLMSEM
+831 TVQGGHGCMMLMSEM
-846 PRKVG
+846 PRQVG

-859 VKYVAVE
+859 IKYVAVE

>member
-1 MRYDSIEKFNP
+1 
-12 PPPQRTMNMRKH
+12 MNMRKH

-58 GAHIG
+58 GAHIE

-144 AKVERCLAEKEALA
+144 AKAERCLAEKEALA
-158 ADSTYRQPRVEPLLA
+158 ADSTYRQPRVAPLLA
-173 DIAWGQT
+173 DVVWGQT

-186 CPMYDGQR
+186 CPMYDDQR
-194 RTVTGCVAT
+194 RTLNGCVPT
-203 AMAQLMMYYKYPQTL
+203 AMAQLMMYYQYPQTL

-223 AYQTSSY
+223 AYQTESY
-230 QLDMPSVSAGERY
+230 QLNMPSVAAGERY

-273 LSAKADYGPS
+273 LSAEADYGPS
-283 TGTNCTPDVLVK
+283 LTGAWCTPYVLVK
-295 YWGYDPDVIK
+295 YWGYDPDLIK
-305 QLYRENFSLR
+305 QLDRENFSLR
-315 RWTYILDAELRASR
+315 EWTAILDAELQASR
-329 PVLYGG
+329 PVYYCGW
-335 VSTTSGGHAFLCD
+335 SPTIGHAFLCD
-348 GTDGDG
+348 GADGDG
-354 LYHINWGWNGWSNG
+354 LYHINWGWSGWSNG
-368 YFDITILNSD
+368 YFDITVLNSD
-378 YSGTESTTAPAD
+378 YSGTESATAPAD
-390 GFNYSCDMIVGI
+390 GYNYSCSMIVGI

-411 PLIETPLLKARENEG
+411 PLIETPLLTADKNDW
-426 VGCELLTT
+426 VGCDLLTT
-434 ERADTSG
+434 ERADANG
-441 SFRLSIAAEFVNE
+441 SFRLSIAAEFGNYK
-454 EKTAF
+454 KTAF

-487 MEDGSCYIE
+487 MEDGSYYSE
-496 PLTFEIDYSF
+496 PLIFEIDYSF

-520 GNTWQQCGNYGKLC
+520 GNTWQQCGYSDILC
-534 YNFYGKLFYEFD
+534 YEFD

-586 SEQMVMLYV
+586 REQMVMLYV
-595 YGSQTPDKPS
+595 YGSQTPEKPS

-655 AESQAPILTLASK
+655 AESQTPMLTLASK

-768 LTLYNSSVSAEIMD
+768 LTLYNSSESAEIMD
-782 LDVSEIPEVKYYM
+782 LDVSEIPRVKYYM
-795 VDNPNRYWIQRGSAL
+795 VDSPNRYWIQSGPAL
-810 LFYIAGAP
+810 IFYIAGAP

-831 TVQGGHGCMVLMSEM
+831 TVQGGPGCMVLMSEM

>member
-1 MRYDSIEKFNP
+1 
-12 PPPQRTMNMRKH
+12 
-24 TLLLFLLLMAM
+24 
-35 PVLAENRS
+35 
-43 FRQAREIAERHAAKN
+43 
-58 GAHIG
+58 
-63 QQSVKRAKVL
+63 
-73 NKQQSTTSSRGYYV
+73 
-87 FPHDGNCGYTIVSG
+87 
-101 DDRMPEIVGYS
+101 MPEIVGYS
-112 TTDTYSEENM
+112 TTDTFSEENM

-144 AKVERCLAEKEALA
+144 AKAERCLAEKKALA
-158 ADSTYRQPRVEPLLA
+158 ADSTYRQPRVAPLLA
-173 DIAWGQT
+173 DVAWNQT

-186 CPMYDGQR
+186 CPMYDDQR
-194 RTVTGCVAT
+194 RTITGCVAT

-223 AYQTSSY
+223 AYQTKSY

-252 SGSAYTAAQA
+252 SGSAYTAEQA

-273 LSAKADYGPS
+273 LSFEADYGPS

-305 QLYRENFSLR
+305 QLNREGFSLR
-315 RWTYILDAELRASR
+315 EWTAILDAELRASR
-329 PVLYGG
+329 PVYYSG
-335 VSTTSGGHAFLCD
+335 VSFTSGGHAFLCD
-348 GTDGDG
+348 GADGNG
-354 LYHINWGWNGWSNG
+354 LYHINWGWSGWSNG
-368 YFDITILNSD
+368 YFDITVLNSD
-378 YSGTESTTAPAD
+378 YSGAESATAPAD
-390 GFNYSCDMIVGI
+390 GFNYTCSMIVGI
-402 MPDNGVADA
+402 MPDNGVTDA
-411 PLIETPLLKARENEG
+411 PLIVTPLLAAIEDEG

-441 SFRLSIAAEFVNE
+441 SFRLSIAAAFGNE

-470 SGIYLPLSTSK
+470 SGMYLPLSTSK
-481 IYLEGM
+481 IYLDGM
-487 MEDGSCYIE
+487 EEDGTCYIE

-534 YNFYGKLFYEFD
+534 HKLYGKLFYEFD

-551 LRMAEDTLSA
+551 LRWAEDTLSA

-574 ASFNLTTSTTAC
+574 ASFNLTASTTAC

-630 SAGDLYVWVCDKDGR
+630 SAGDLYVWVCDEDGH

-681 AYLWGYRTA
+681 AYLWGNRTA
-690 VPRVNA
+690 VPKVNA

-706 NDGGLCYANARLTS
+706 NDGGMCYANARLTS
-720 AAFNSST
+720 VAFNSST

-755 LADYEDMRSLRCY
+755 LADYEDLRSLRCY
-768 LTLYNSSVSAEIMD
+768 LTLYNSSESSEIMD

-795 VDNPNRYWIQRGSAL
+795 IDSPNRYWIQRGPAL
-810 LFYIAGAP
+810 IFYIAGAP

-859 VKYVAVE
+859 VKYFAVE

-885 KVIVY
+885 KVVVY